1 MFSKKILS
9 IAILFCYVVSQVL
22 SYLGYIQRGSIYASG
37 ESKNTYS
44 NLVAVLV
51 DERVY
56 PKIENELKWYTT
68 EYIQKK
74 YDQSKALVLKINTQE
89 YSAPEITKLLEN
101 LYFEWEKEKSS
112 QLIGLVMIWE
122 IPFPVVKYSD
132 YVFPSIYPYVDFLDQ
147 KYLWNEWEWYF
158 TQAKQNGQ
166 AEIWHWVINFK
177 SDADTYKRFFQ
188 KLKNYD
194 ADPTKFADKKVRY
207 DDFVALQSNFLEE
220 NYQLYKNRLAFAE
233 DLMYNRYTNLLFG
246 FFQKNDSQKV
256 KEMVNDLGNALK
268 DLGDSGT
275 ISGSFSNGSE
285 AKTPTKMLKKKID
298 GHLQEYSSSLSVPL
312 QRAIADNIEA
322 SNRWTWGADTHQN
335 KIQLKDQLT
344 LWTNEM
350 NGIIRGINDKLENMV
365 DNKILTEKYEM
376 KSVIPFFYQREK
388 DHRKIVKFWGS
399 RSPIRIPYWVPE
411 YNDIFRFYYFWHD
424 AELLSSAQQ
433 SSIYRGTFRNLE
445 KVWNY
450 SDIINNSDNPAK
462 STLDQTNLGSKSFG
476 ASYDIFSS
484 QVEANRGYNMMN
496 TKAEYDLYSRE
507 KTYANFSE
515 SCTRMYFGL
524 PKWTRKFWV
533 PCQRYEWV
541 GEWTC
546 NPGSSNSRDWADC
559 ENFQQFWKRLW
570 WGATPLNVD
579 AEKMSQW
586 LYSFAHGYDYRSAWQ
601 SIFDIVWS
609 VNLKNK
615 ETSGY
620 SFEGFK
626 QYSSPTQISY
636 RSWVYKEPTRH
647 GIHYNDADYFNQGLN
662 DKQFKKEGSD
672 SFSLVKQKRSRSDE
686 KRTYKYRILSSEV
699 KHKATSADQIENIE
713 KLKYDDESREKF
725 YHDQIIEAL
734 NLNDFTA
741 PSEVNL
747 AMDKKIDEFSSSLTQ
762 LFSWIQIIQSLETE
776 KKQLILERTQK
787 LQERENLLNQ
797 ARTQLWSA
805 SNTLSV
811 SVNLLQER
819 LNALKNINDHIKNQ
833 YQLVY
838 KTPLDNFSLAG
849 ILYLGKNTLDWLWR
863 QDSGVSISYD
873 QSDIKNKYDA
883 ALSQFSSKENQINL
897 EKSKFEQVWNQISWS
912 LASAR
917 NSGWPLNNILSKIVN
932 LNFNLSWLE
941 NKIIEREVKILSAK
955 DNLWNKL
962 FRTELLKSWSQNSLE
977 NLLSGTSATELIG
990 SVLEEKGKLLSGFD
1004 FLLNEK
1010 TLALSSWWRIEL
1022 AKSAFLS
1029 HFSDRNQALFNR
1041 IQLANTLQEQI
1052 RNRTT
1057 PAAQKNALIEQY
1069 NLEMGRIYWDLVL
1082 WNNKHYVDEGK
1093 DITDTAHNKLK
1104 QLWNQVWSGESY
1116 SGSIQNL
1123 DKKNIYFLTSKELK
1137 CLENPFWWVSSYFL
1151 PIRQNGAWTGNQR
1164 LWIPNSA
1171 DPSRPL
1177 PYRIEDWLAKC
1188 YPKQYATFSNMDSQL
1203 THMQWV
1209 INSINAGQNPHQ
1221 ITGPYASNSIT
1232 GNIQTLATMSP
1243 LISQKDIAFNQKKE
1257 QLEWEKISLLNTLRR
1272 DSQHSS
1278 NTWALY
1284 QKTDYFVLV
1293 SELSFLS
1300 EELEQLLSKNYL
1312 AWVQSAL
1319 QIVRISELKKD
1330 IPLGMYKPWY
1340 ENIITQISKY
1350 EEKLHERIR
1359 YSKVILVKLKRL
1371 ENQIQSYKTTLKNWK
1386 DTDNFASSLWEKLWN
1401 ELLSKIWIMLD
1412 KIHTGSPDEEWH
1424 TTDVYNILQ
1433 CLGGIET
1440 QEICKQKYNTGAGS
1454 TEDLIDRVPRVDD
1467 LLEDIRKQKSEFEA
1481 LFRSQTDN
1489 PKIITKGMSD
1499 LTPDRPID
1507 SPRYT
1512 TFQGIWWNR
1521 INLIYPNI
1529 FKSEAYNHSGS
1540 VLQLKSPAEFKA
1552 SLEKYLKNKV
1562 NEYNTILTEEKNK
1575 ANANYLSKKG
1585 HYDQLRSV
1593 DFLATPLLDNN
1604 IRRYELFTYDEV
1616 LKSIGGEKMLN
1627 TLAELLYYQNVAIK
1641 SRAISDDITKDIS
1654 FSDLSFDINNK
1665 VGYVVDNYLSQH
1677 KDQILSSQWI
1687 YPQLALPTYASK
1699 GYEVWFINSNDS
1711 DTIDYEGSVKKTDEE
1726 PILDEIGTAS
1736 NKLSDVDS
1744 QQWDI
1749 YNDQKECWFDY
1760 NDTLLLYDIKEANSP
1775 WLRGFGCWLKEVVKK
1790 PAKLSISV
1798 SASLS
1803 SFSELWSRINPL
1815 EEMRNSFDDKNAHL
1829 EEKKQAVSVIDNPDK
1844 IANTVL
1850 EKMEI
1855 STTKKSFTL
1864 DGWEERLIIQAR
1876 DPKLLNK
1883 NFKVK
1888 FLTVGENCLKIENQ
1902 ESCKA
1907 PVEKEFK
1914 ASSSGYNVAI
1924 SLGEHKAWTFATTIE
1939 VCPTDN
1945 KEQCWHKTLTFSA
1958 RAGSID
1964 TFTINIPSKVWAGI
1978 YNLVSLKVVDRY
1990 KNQIS
1995 RSLYPYILT
2004 AEKWGF
2010 LVWSGLVKSI
2020 EVSDFANSTI
2030 IYRSLPQ
2037 DTGTETLSLRDSK
2050 TNKLVTQQS
2059 FQIIPAKLQVYY
2071 NDKPLSTPLKY
2082 QLTKDS
2088 LFIWSGANRKL
2099 NKNRVIGLRLG
2110 LYWSDNK
2117 LIELNTQA
2125 SLNIEKWGFKAYIM
2139 DEKERLKEVKTIIFE
2154 KGATNIY
2161 LIPTYKAWTETV
2173 SFVIPWLQP
2182 QSYQIEILP
2191 GEITKLKLNVEKKM
2205 AVIGEKING
2214 QISLSDAW
2222 WNVVTQ
2228 PTDILLT
2235 SSDNQKTVSNTLKVS
2250 NWKINISH
2258 TFKENETSTLLQAR
2272 VLWSKKT
2279 LQDQVRLSVQKKFL
2293 EQAVNS
2299 GLNVMYLNLF
2309 GTDWGNQRWYLSEKN
2324 AYSEKIIKNSDKTLA
2339 VTTQLV
2345 DLKKVKKASVLLK
2358 SNGQLENIDQ
2368 LAISAQ
2374 LHGNNLLLSVWWI
2387 GQIKIQDQIKN
2398 IKILSNGAKISE
2410 VINSTKTPS
2419 LIVSDIADGYVY
2431 TQGILYDSE
2440 KRQLWTL
2447 NKELSLHFTREK
2459 EGNYPIWEMVWNGNS
2474 VAKVIIPH
2482 LDYAKSTALS
2492 NDGKLEDSRWIF
2504 SETYQWGSTNRLAK
2518 GIFEVGNTLDTN
2530 YQGYDSI
2537 QNSNDFKKYI
2547 GFRADFKNVT
2557 LFAGGKSVWESTIP
2571 FGSEFLINIWDPLL
2585 KRIQKN
2591 TNIENTDYNWGIEKA
2606 IYSDTT
2612 NSIWK
2617 VLDIDYNR
2625 DGLKDILVIYQDWTI
2640 KLQKQYADKQ
2650 FQDMGILMMTT
2661 EQMEDVYVG
2670 DIDGNGYEDILIRNS
2685 KQQFRA
2691 YLNDEG
2697 IFDVDGRIAC
2707 LNTNVKNWEISENPS
2722 VLSGVHQVFVRDM
2735 DLDKK
2740 LDIVTYDRM
2749 WDIKVFYGNGGKNNH
2764 SYLSINEYSCDDNWR
2779 KRQQNS
2785 VKTIY
2790 NLWIEIAT
2798 HAVRDES
2805 LVRWWGLKIPSNEEV
2820 TTQAS
2825 EQATQNITDQIP
2837 GNVQAMLNGQQTVN
2851 PDAITNSITKTDMTS
2866 AVASTIGTYTKYLQ
2880 NPVKEQL
2887 TLNDGLPAKDQAFFS
2902 INTLD
2907 SKDKIDV
2914 TKEYRD
2920 INWGNLLD
2928 NDIVEVRVRIKA
2940 NASISSWAFL
2950 DKPYLPAKIKYTG
2963 QDSKNLKPES
2973 LVFEVNRANIHWP
2986 VWEYA
2991 YAISDIHL
2999 MTGEQ
3004 LVYRYQFQYDDQ
3016 TSPYSL
3022 KLEDVNI
3029 KDYEY
3034 NTITKS
3040 EPRDGYV
3047 KDLYPDIVL
3056 WVQNWCIKQK
3066 WVLFNQGR
3074 WNTRSYVQKSIN
3086 LQELVAEY
3094 EKDIRAK
3101 QKQAIDEQMKKLQ
3114 DQKNITE
3121 NGLSSAVN
3129 DPNQEKGK
3137 KSNPLQNFIK
3147 AIEIGAGIGQKIA
3160 DIWEAAWKSN
3170 DKIRKEIFKAAFS
3183 GDGSWESAGNQLME
3197 AFKEGKFESFW
3208 TDNVG
3213 WVIDGLVGAAL
3224 HTDINKLSDNINKS
3238 LDMLCQGVSF
3248 GAKGKKAC
3256 KGLPVPFNQAFLA
3269 PWNYHV
3275 MWCVPIPP
3283 LTRTLWRGLP
3293 VFHFPG
3299 TLRVPSPWGP
3309 IPIMFPW
3316 GQKGPWDEFL
3326 WAWWWAHPS
3335 LIRIYAAPT
3344 TTAQLGLAICGGPQK
3359 AALAMESPYADLGGN
3374 CVVTSFDLPCWSD
3387 GHNNEDDS
3395 GEKYD
3400 SWIWEYGNTPSC
3412 NDWKSWV
3419 SPLRNVGFN
3428 GISKNTEVKLPSSAV
3443 GSFKVFW
3450 SDIESRMA
3458 SDFDPSNFGNN
3469 SVSVGKNS
3477 IGIWFTRVDG
3487 VKDTKNKILN
3497 PNAKW
3502 IPAILMWFLE
3512 NQIEYIRNNLLR
3524 WNLTLYLPDVKM
3536 LSNQISSV
3544 FSAVSSQSEN
3554 TKRTD
3559 SKALDGVAP
3568 SMKKRLS
3575 RLSQQEDVSLNLMGG
3590 DNPFE
3595 KMQELFNSSDL
3606 VKISTKQISVKIPWI
3621 YSEDIESYISYLKT
3635 WLSTQ
3640 NSILKSWRDKV
3651 AATILTCPSEIDRLT
3666 KRTDKDGAELQQ
3678 KIEECK
3684 LANGANEKLIR
3695 IQVQLDQ
3702 LSSKIFQNI
3711 EILEQYKRLPFE
3723 IYEWLHVVDK
3733 YTMEISSVITNFFGY
3748 INHWME
3754 INATR
3759 FSQYIDAITT
3769 ILAVVKTYQVMLDF
3783 SANWTAKCWTCTH
3796 DAYDQYACKL
3806 SFLCWGL
3813 KVDPLPIPKMKLPNL
3828 IIDLSNIN
3836 LGMEITL
3843 PKFNFVPESIELPR
3857 IPNLPT
3863 PPSIGL
3869 KLDLD
3874 FELPDIPLLPEPP
3887 NLPELPSLLPQ
3898 INLELPI
3905 LPPAPKLPQLPE
3917 SISKIL
3923 NLANKIGQII
3933 CRVKSKNGLVA
3944 ESAVKAKIEQ
3954 MTQRTY
3960 EVPFVDK
3967 LDFTAK
3973 LWQAPL
3979 QGLDYQ
3985 VDALVNLEYSF
3996 DGFYSLLKSLT
4007 NGINDQTN
4015 MITSRAN
4022 TQTSQADDYLNEQA
4036 NTLDTAANA
4045 WNLNIKADLSPKIW
4059 FHSEQETPNEYQST
4073 KTQLKKELQR
4083 VIDHLSN
4090 EEEKHKIRSL
4100 IALTDTDTQVESSKQ
4115 NFKNIENQVSSV
4127 IKEHHTTTNQLANLV
4142 RNNYDTFLS
4151 KLDQHNE
4158 SQKIYQLTYT
4168 TPLLEKNTRAEAI
4181 LQNNESIMDTYVAT
4195 EAKQVDGYLEALQ
4208 KNSAI
4213 TLNMS
4218 AATHQ
4223 KAKLYLESIKD
4234 QVNQYYAIKTT
4245 DYAGK
4250 TSLIAKDG
4258 QKTEKALY
4266 AQVQSSIPEMSTQAS
4281 ADYSSYIKGILVKSK
4296 DNKNVVNVVHSKYN
4310 AEKYESYYQQD
4321 LNNDKVEDLI
4331 AWDEHNIYVKYANDA
4346 EQKAQSTSSTYYL
4359 LSPSLKNS
4367 LKKYEKAAGSEF
4379 KLYDTVAEVKNFVLK
4394 GQSFDEISF
4403 SWNNDQFTQN
4413 DGYLVRI
4420 TDRVDSL
4427 KEKFGQSQYK
4437 YALFLP
4443 KGASTTGYKVEID
4456 GKETSIEQLAKVWKL
4471 YALDWYN
4478 PSNETINFGLGD
4490 VPRNWLYLQVSSLKL
4505 KDKVYAQQSPWSNQV
4520 VGGRQVIWDAE
4531 PPVAEIQLVR
4541 SKKSEIAWYGNN
4553 LEGFVGTYY
4562 DLKID
4567 REDATKI
4574 EKLQI
4579 KEGDKILVSKSLW
4592 TTGDSISLENLFFTG
4607 LQTKLYTATAVDSQ
4621 GNEAIENISL
4631 EIKTPN
4637 ITIEN
4642 VERYSG
4648 YREGIKNPVII
4659 HSVLETDIDEWDVG
4673 FQRKR
4678 NQIQSDISAKLG
4690 GNQVKSFPVKT
4701 DQTHITGAFYDFGD
4715 LIGLYATK
4723 GNLFGKV
4730 NAQNG
4735 EITFEP
4741 WYQNKLQLEV
4751 VFEKWYP
4758 TIKVKENGIS
4768 IFDILLTAKELK
4780 SIQVLRW
4787 ELLSLKW
4794 AQYGKFDGG
4803 QVLVINKNPLLYI
4816 SKDGLVAGN
4825 TELHWNYSFD
4835 KAKETVIYTIKEN
4848 RFGSEIAKIEIK
4860 TLPL

>member
-22 SYLGYIQRGSIYASG
+22 SYLGYIQRGSVYASG

-132 YVFPSIYPYVDFLDQ
+132 YIFPSIYPYVDFLDQ

-220 NYQLYKNRLAFAE
+220 NYQLYKNRLTFAE
-233 DLMYNRYTNLLFG
+233 DLMYNRYTNLLFD

-256 KEMVNDLGNALK
+256 KQIVNDLGNALK
-268 DLGDSGT
+268 DLGDSSA
-275 ISGSFSNGSE
+275 ISSSFSNSSE
-285 AKTPTKMLKKKID
+285 AKTPTRMLKKKID

-365 DNKILTEKYEM
+365 DKKILTEKYEM
-376 KSVIPFFYQREK
+376 KSVIPTLYKKERE
-388 DHRKIVKFWGS
+388 HRILVKFWVWRLS
-399 RSPIRIPYWVPE
+399 FKLPFRVPE
-411 YNDIFRFYYFWHD
+411 HKDLFRFYYFWRD
-424 AELLSSAQQ
+424 SSLLTSAEQ

-450 SDIINNSDNPAK
+450 ATIINNPDNPAK
-462 STLDQTNLGSKSFG
+462 SNLDQTNLQSKSFWS
-476 ASYDIFSS
+476 SYDIFST
-484 QVEANRGYNMMN
+484 QVEANRGFNMMN
-496 TKAEYDLYSRE
+496 SKAEYELYSKE
-507 KTYANFSE
+507 KTHANFRSG
-515 SCTRMYFGL
+515 CVRRYFGL
-524 PKWTRKFWV
+524 PDWTGRFWI
-533 PCQRYEWV
+533 PCQKYERQWE
-541 GEWTC
+541 GTC
-546 NPGSSNSRDWADC
+546 KPQSNDSRDRANC
-559 ENFQQFWKRLW
+559 ESFQQFWNRVRGW
-570 WGATPLNVD
+570 ATPLNVD
-579 AEKMSQW
+579 SEKMTQW
-586 LYSFAHGYDYRSAWQ
+586 IYRFANGFDYKSAWQ
-601 SIFDIVWS
+601 NIFDIVGSAALTQKQTPAYTYEW
-609 VNLKNK
+609 LK
-615 ETSGY
+615 E
-620 SFEGFK
+620 
-626 QYSSPTQISY
+626 YSSPTQISY
-636 RSWVYKEPTRH
+636 REWNYREPTRH
-647 GIHYNDADYFNQGLN
+647 GISYNQVNYFNQDLS
-662 DKQFKKEGSD
+662 DKYFNKIWSN
-672 SFSLVKQKRSRSDE
+672 SFSLLKPKRYRTDE
-686 KRTYKYRILSSEV
+686 ERFYQYRTISSEI
-699 KHKATSADQIENIE
+699 KHKATTSDQIETI
-713 KLKYDDESREKF
+713 KKPKYNDESREKF
-725 YHDQIIEAL
+725 YQEQILQAL
-734 NLNDFTA
+734 NTKDFET
-741 PSEVNL
+741 PSQVSRV
-747 AMDKKIDEFSSSLTQ
+747 MWGRIDNISSHLTT
-762 LFSWIQIIQSLETE
+762 LFSGLQSIYTQENERKNVITE
-776 KKQLILERTQK
+776 REQK
-787 LQERENLLNQ
+787 LQERINLLEQ
-797 ARTQLWSA
+797 AKNHLRDRWS
-805 SNTLSV
+805 SV
-811 SVNLLQER
+811 TVNVELLQNR
-819 LNALKNINDHIKNQ
+819 FNALKAVSDKIWEL
-833 YQLVY
+833 YTLVY
-838 KTPLDNFSLAG
+838 KAPLDNSSLAG
-849 ILYLGKNTLDWLWR
+849 IVASGKRMLDWMRNQSLGVNISY
-863 QDSGVSISYD
+863 QDSG
-873 QSDIKNKYDA
+873 IKTGFNNM
-883 ALSQFSSKENQINL
+883 LSQYLTGEIDLRAQEQSFIASGNPISRALTAAANSAGPIWAILNRIIDINNSLSGLENRIMNTEKNIETERNRVWNQLFSTSILDNNVTGSLTDFFTGENQISIL
-897 EKSKFEQVWNQISWS
+897 EAIREQKN
-912 LASAR
+912 
-917 NSGWPLNNILSKIVN
+917 
-932 LNFNLSWLE
+932 
-941 NKIIEREVKILSAK
+941 
-955 DNLWNKL
+955 
-962 FRTELLKSWSQNSLE
+962 
-977 NLLSGTSATELIG
+977 NLLSGFNFLVRERDNWLNTWG
-990 SVLEEKGKLLSGFD
+990 SVWDEAII
-1004 FLLNEK
+1004 LNQKYNTKNLNITERI
-1010 TLALSSWWRIEL
+1010 TLA
-1022 AKSAFLS
+1022 KT
-1029 HFSDRNQALFNR
+1029 
-1041 IQLANTLQEQI
+1041 IQDQITENTDWTTQNNAQI
-1052 RNRTT
+1052 Q
-1057 PAAQKNALIEQY
+1057 QKNAEIENLYTNTLISQNKNYVNEWKTIATKG
-1069 NLEMGRIYWDLVL
+1069 NTTLKDLRGDVFSIG
-1082 WNNKHYVDEGK
+1082 W
-1093 DITDTAHNKLK
+1093 T
-1104 QLWNQVWSGESY
+1104 WY
-1116 SGSIQNL
+1116 SFWWTLQDSN
-1123 DKKNIYFLTSKELK
+1123 KKNNYFLTNKKIK
-1137 CLENPFWWVSSYFL
+1137 CLENPFSGSFTL
-1151 PIRQNGAWTGNQR
+1151 PIRLTWHWHWKIWTGNDITR
-1164 LWIPNSA
+1164 LPTSDRQNPAPNRS
-1171 DPSRPL
+1171 
-1177 PYRIEDWLAKC
+1177 EDWNAEC
-1188 YPKQYATFSNMDSQL
+1188 FWKQYPSFQSLDNEFSNIQQ
-1203 THMQWV
+1203 T
-1209 INSINAGQNPHQ
+1209 INSIRNRQRILLSSWAYSQ
-1221 ITGPYASNSIT
+1221 NSIT
-1232 GNIQTLATMSP
+1232 GNIKILREMTSS
-1243 LISQKDIAFNQKKE
+1243 IRQKENDYNLGKE
-1257 QLEWEKISLLNTLRR
+1257 NLERKRVNLFNTLRR
-1272 DSQHSS
+1272 NPQNLSQTS
-1278 NTWALY
+1278 TLY
-1284 QKTDYFVLV
+1284 QKTDHFVLL
-1293 SELSFLS
+1293 SELDLLS
-1300 EELEQLLSKNYL
+1300 EEIEVFLARQYLSPLKE
-1312 AWVQSAL
+1312 AL
-1319 QIVRISELKKD
+1319 QLVRISELNKD
-1330 IPLGMYKPWY
+1330 IPLSMYKPRY
-1340 ENIITQISKY
+1340 DEIINKLSNYRGELSNRINLSK
-1350 EEKLHERIR
+1350 EAIRKLM
-1359 YSKVILVKLKRL
+1359 RL
-1371 ENQIQSYKTTLKNWK
+1371 ETQLQWYKTLLENWK
-1386 DTDNFASSLWEKLWN
+1386 NSDNFSGNLWASLGN
-1401 ELLSKIWIMLD
+1401 EMLAKVNIMIE
-1412 KIHTGSPDEEWH
+1412 KIHRISTDSEW
-1424 TTDVYNILQ
+1424 NRIEAFRGLQ
-1433 CLGGIET
+1433 CLGGLTWDANCGEGNYKIDSLL
-1440 QEICKQKYNTGAGS
+1440 QELDEQRGEFQK
-1454 TEDLIDRVPRVDD
+1454 IF
-1467 LLEDIRKQKSEFEA
+1467 KSESE
-1481 LFRSQTDN
+1481 N
-1489 PKIITKGMSD
+1489 PEITIKGMSD

-1529 FKSEAYNHSGS
+1529 FKSEAYNQSWTF
-1540 VLQLKSPAEFKA
+1540 LQLKSPAEFKA

-1593 DFLATPLLDNN
+1593 DFLATPFLDSN

-1641 SRAISDDITKDIS
+1641 SRAISDDITKDIN

-1665 VGYVVDNYLSQH
+1665 VEYVVDNYLSQH

-1711 DTIDYEGSVKKTDEE
+1711 DTIDYEGSVKESDEE
-1726 PILDEIGTAS
+1726 PILDEIATAS
-1736 NKLSDVDS
+1736 NKLSEVDS
-1744 QQWDI
+1744 KQWNLD
-1749 YNDQKECWFDY
+1749 DEQKECWFDY

-1775 WLRGFGCWLKEVVKK
+1775 WIRGLGCWFKEVKKK
-1790 PAKLSISV
+1790 PWKISLTLPHWV
-1798 SASLS
+1798 GSLNAIK
-1803 SFSELWSRINPL
+1803 EAINPFPDIKD
-1815 EEMRNSFDDKNAHL
+1815 SFDDKNTHL
-1829 EEKKQAVSVIDNPDK
+1829 EEKKQAISVIDNPDK

-1883 NFKVK
+1883 DFKVK

-1978 YNLVSLKVVDRY
+1978 YSMVPLNVVDRY

-2030 IYRSLPQ
+2030 IYRSSPQ

-2059 FQIIPAKLQVYY
+2059 FQIIPAKLQVHY
-2071 NDKPLSTPLKY
+2071 NDRPLSTPLKY
-2082 QLTKDS
+2082 QLTKNS
-2088 LFIWSGANRKL
+2088 LFIWSGAERKL
-2099 NKNRVIGLRLG
+2099 DKNKVITLKLG

-2117 LIELNTQA
+2117 LIELDTQA
-2125 SLNIEKWGFKAYIM
+2125 SLNIEKWGFKAYM
-2139 DEKERLKEVKTIIFE
+2139 LDKKAGLKEVKTIIFE
-2154 KGATNIY
+2154 KGAAKVF

-2205 AVIGEKING
+2205 AVVGEKING

-2222 WNVVTQ
+2222 WNAVTQ
-2228 PTDILLT
+2228 PTDVLLT

-2272 VLWSKKT
+2272 VLWSKKA

-2309 GTDWGNQRWYLSEKN
+2309 GTDRGNQRWYLSEKN

-2374 LHGNNLLLSVWWI
+2374 LHGNNLLLLVWWI

-2398 IKILSNGAKISE
+2398 IKILNNGAKISE
-2410 VINSTKTPS
+2410 VINTAKTPS
-2419 LIVSDIADGYVY
+2419 LIVSDVADGYVY

-2440 KRQLWTL
+2440 KRPLWTL
-2447 NKELSLHFTREK
+2447 NKELSLHLTREK
-2459 EGNYPIWEMVWNGNS
+2459 EANYPVWDMVWNGNS
-2474 VAKVIIPH
+2474 VAKVVIPH
-2482 LDYAKSTALS
+2482 LDYAKSTPLS

-2537 QNSNDFKKYI
+2537 QNSNDFRKYI

-2591 TNIENTDYNWGIEKA
+2591 TNLENTDYNWGIEKT

-2650 FQDMGILMMTT
+2650 FQDMGMLMMTT

-2707 LNTNVKNWEISENPS
+2707 LNTNVKNWEISEYPS
-2722 VLSGVHQVFVRDM
+2722 VLSEVHQVFVRDM

-2749 WDIKVFYGNGGKNNH
+2749 WDIKVFYGNGDKNNH
-2764 SYLSINEYSCDDNWR
+2764 SYLSTNEYSCDDNWR

-2785 VKTIY
+2785 VKTIH

-2805 LVRWWGLKIPSNEEV
+2805 LVRWWGLKIPSNEEL

-2825 EQATQNITDQIP
+2825 EGATQNITDQIP

-2887 TLNDGLPAKDQAFFS
+2887 VLNDWLPAKDQAFFT

-2907 SKDKIDV
+2907 SKDKVDV

-2950 DKPYLPAKIKYTG
+2950 DKPYLPAKIKYNG

-2973 LVFEVNRANIHWP
+2973 LVFDVNRANVHWP

-3016 TSPYSL
+3016 ISPYSL

-3034 NTITKS
+3034 NTIKKS
-3040 EPRDGYV
+3040 EPRDGYI
-3047 KDLYPDIVL
+3047 KDQYPDIVL

-3094 EKDIRAK
+3094 EKDVREK
-3101 QKQAIDEQMKKLQ
+3101 QKQAIDKQMKKLQ
-3114 DQKNITE
+3114 DQKSITE
-3121 NGLSSAVN
+3121 NGLSSALN

-3137 KSNPLQNFIK
+3137 KSNPLQDLIAILKAWEEIQEKAPTVWKKLWDTNETVRQEAFKFI
-3147 AIEIGAGIGQKIA
+3147 
-3160 DIWEAAWKSN
+3160 
-3170 DKIRKEIFKAAFS
+3170 FS
-3183 GDGSWESAGNQLME
+3183 GDGSWQSAGAYFMDALRDW
-3197 AFKEGKFESFW
+3197 KFESFG
-3208 TDNVG
+3208 TDNVW
-3213 WVIDGLVGAAL
+3213 WVIDGLVGAVL
-3224 HTDINKLSDNINKS
+3224 HTDIDKLSKDINKW

-3269 PWNYHV
+3269 PWDYHV

-3299 TLRVPSPWGP
+3299 TLPTPVWN
-3309 IPIMFPW
+3309 IPFPR

-3326 WAWWWAHPS
+3326 WVWWWIYPS

-3344 TTAQLGLAICGGPQK
+3344 TTAQLGLAICGGKQEF
-3359 AALAMESPYADLGGN
+3359 ALAMKSPYADLGGN
-3374 CVVTSFDLPCWSD
+3374 CVVTSFELPCWSD

-3395 GEKYD
+3395 SEKYD
-3400 SWIWEYGNTPSC
+3400 NWFEDYGNTPSC
-3412 NDWKSWV
+3412 NDSKSWE

-3428 GISKNTEVKLPSSAV
+3428 GISKNTEVKLPSNAA

-3450 SDIESRMA
+3450 SDIEMRMA
-3458 SDFDPSNFGNN
+3458 SDFEPSNFGNN
-3469 SVSVGKNS
+3469 NVSVGKNT
-3477 IGIWFTRVDG
+3477 IGFWFTRVDG
-3487 VKDTKNKILN
+3487 VTDTKNKILN
-3497 PNAKW
+3497 PNVKW

-3536 LSNQISSV
+3536 LSNQISSI
-3544 FSAVSSQSEN
+3544 FSSTESRFPGNNLKQDNKKQDISDKN
-3554 TKRTD
+3554 LD
-3559 SKALDGVAP
+3559 ALP
-3568 SMKKRLS
+3568 SNIKERLWSNKEAAS
-3575 RLSQQEDVSLNLMGG
+3575 RNLM
-3590 DNPFE
+3590 DWVNPFE
-3595 KMQELFNSSDL
+3595 KMAQLFNSSDL
-3606 VKISTKQISVKIPWI
+3606 VKISTKNISVKIPWI

-3640 NSILKSWRDKV
+3640 NSILKSWKDKV
-3651 AATILTCPSEIDRLT
+3651 AATILTCPSEIDNLF
-3666 KRTDKDGAELQQ
+3666 KKKGKDDPELKE

-3684 LANGANEKLIR
+3684 LANGANEKLMR

-3733 YTMEISSVITNFFGY
+3733 YTMEISSAITNFFGY
-3748 INHWME
+3748 INYWME
-3754 INATR
+3754 INANR
-3759 FSQYIDAITT
+3759 FSQYVDAVTT
-3769 ILAVVKTYQVMLDF
+3769 ILAIVKTYQVMLDF

-3917 SISKIL
+3917 RISKIL

-3944 ESAVKAKIEQ
+3944 ESSVKAKIEQ

-3996 DGFYSLLKSLT
+3996 DGFYSLLKSIT
-4007 NGINDQTN
+4007 DGINNQTN
-4015 MITSRAN
+4015 MIASYGN
-4022 TQTSQADDYLNEQA
+4022 NQMTQVMDYLDKQA
-4036 NTLDTAANA
+4036 ETADEFVKQ
-4045 WNLNIKADLSPKIW
+4045 WNVNIKANLSPKIW
-4059 FHSEQETPNEYQST
+4059 FHWVQETPNEYQST

-4083 VIDHLSN
+4083 VIDHLNN

-4127 IKEHHTTTNQLANLV
+4127 IKEHHTTTNHLANLV
-4142 RNNYDTFLS
+4142 RNDYDTFLS

-4195 EAKQVDGYLEALQ
+4195 EAKQVDGYLEALE
-4208 KNSAI
+4208 KNSAS

-4223 KAKLYLESIKD
+4223 KAKLYLEAIKD

-4250 TSLIAKDG
+4250 TSLVAKDG

-4346 EQKAQSTSSTYYL
+4346 EQKAQNTSSTYYL

-4367 LKKYEKAAGSEF
+4367 SKKYEKAAGSEF

-4403 SWNNDQFTQN
+4403 SWNNDQFTEN

-4443 KGASTTGYKVEID
+4443 KGASATGYKVEID

-4490 VPRNWLYLQVSSLKL
+4490 IPRNWLYLQVSSLKL

-4592 TTGDSISLENLFFTG
+4592 TTGGSISLENLFFTG
-4607 LQTKLYTATAVDSQ
+4607 LQTRLYTATAVDSQ

-4648 YREGIKNPVII
+4648 YREGIKDPVII

-4690 GNQVKSFPVKT
+4690 GNQVKSFPVET

-4715 LIGLYATK
+4715 LIGLYGTK

-4794 AQYGKFDGG
+4794 AQYGTFDGG

-4825 TELHWNYSFD
+4825 TELYWNYSFD

-4848 RFGSEIAKIEIK
+4848 RFGSEIAKVEIK

>member
-22 SYLGYIQRGSIYASG
+22 SYLGYIQRGSVYASG

-177 SDADTYKRFFQ
+177 SDADAYKRFFQ

-194 ADPTKFADKKVRY
+194 ADPSKFADKKVRY

-233 DLMYNRYTNLLFG
+233 DLMYNRYTNLLFD

-256 KEMVNDLGNALK
+256 KQIVNDLGNALK
-268 DLGDSGT
+268 DLGDSSA
-275 ISGSFSNGSE
+275 ISSSFSNSSE
-285 AKTPTKMLKKKID
+285 AKTPTRMLKKKID

-365 DNKILTEKYEM
+365 DKKILTEKYEM
-376 KSVIPFFYQREK
+376 KSVIPTLYKKERE
-388 DHRKIVKFWGS
+388 HRILVKFWVWRLS
-399 RSPIRIPYWVPE
+399 FKLPFRVPE
-411 YNDIFRFYYFWHD
+411 HKDLFRFYYFWRD
-424 AELLSSAQQ
+424 SSLLTSAEQ

-450 SDIINNSDNPAK
+450 ATIINNPDNPAK
-462 STLDQTNLGSKSFG
+462 SNLDQTNLQSKSFWS
-476 ASYDIFSS
+476 SYDIFST
-484 QVEANRGYNMMN
+484 QVEANRGFNMMN
-496 TKAEYDLYSRE
+496 SKAEYELYSKE
-507 KTYANFSE
+507 KTHANFRSG
-515 SCTRMYFGL
+515 CVRRYFGL
-524 PKWTRKFWV
+524 PDWTGRFWI
-533 PCQRYEWV
+533 PCQKYERQWE
-541 GEWTC
+541 GTC
-546 NPGSSNSRDWADC
+546 KPQSNDSRDRANC
-559 ENFQQFWKRLW
+559 ESFQQFWNRVRGW
-570 WGATPLNVD
+570 ATPLNVD
-579 AEKMSQW
+579 SEKMTQW
-586 LYSFAHGYDYRSAWQ
+586 IYWFANGFDYKSAWQ
-601 SIFDIVWS
+601 NIFDIVGSAALTQKQTPAYTYEW
-609 VNLKNK
+609 LK
-615 ETSGY
+615 E
-620 SFEGFK
+620 
-626 QYSSPTQISY
+626 YSSPTQISY
-636 RSWVYKEPTRH
+636 REWNYREPTRH
-647 GIHYNDADYFNQGLN
+647 GISYNQVNYFNQDLS
-662 DKQFKKEGSD
+662 DKYFNKIWSN
-672 SFSLVKQKRSRSDE
+672 SFSLLKPKRYRTDE
-686 KRTYKYRILSSEV
+686 ERFYQYRTISSEI
-699 KHKATSADQIENIE
+699 KHKATTSDQIETI
-713 KLKYDDESREKF
+713 KKPKYNDESRGKF
-725 YHDQIIEAL
+725 YQEQILQAL
-734 NLNDFTA
+734 NTKDFET
-741 PSEVNL
+741 PSQVSRV
-747 AMDKKIDEFSSSLTQ
+747 MWGRIDNVSSHLTT
-762 LFSWIQIIQSLETE
+762 LFSGLQSIYTQENERKNVITE
-776 KKQLILERTQK
+776 REQK
-787 LQERENLLNQ
+787 LQERINLLEQ
-797 ARTQLWSA
+797 AKNHLRDRWS
-805 SNTLSV
+805 SV
-811 SVNLLQER
+811 TVNVELLQNR
-819 LNALKNINDHIKNQ
+819 FNALKAVSDKIWEL
-833 YQLVY
+833 YTLVY
-838 KTPLDNFSLAG
+838 KAPLDNSSLAG
-849 ILYLGKNTLDWLWR
+849 IVASGKRMLDWMRNQSLGVNISY
-863 QDSGVSISYD
+863 QDSG
-873 QSDIKNKYDA
+873 IKTGFNNM
-883 ALSQFSSKENQINL
+883 LSQYLTGEIDLRAQEQSFIASGNPISRALTAAANSAGPIWAILNRIIDINNSLSGLENRIMNTEKNIETERNRVWNQLFSTSILDNNVTGSLTDFFTGENQISIL
-897 EKSKFEQVWNQISWS
+897 EAIREQKN
-912 LASAR
+912 
-917 NSGWPLNNILSKIVN
+917 
-932 LNFNLSWLE
+932 
-941 NKIIEREVKILSAK
+941 
-955 DNLWNKL
+955 
-962 FRTELLKSWSQNSLE
+962 
-977 NLLSGTSATELIG
+977 NLLSGFNFLVRERDNWLNTWG
-990 SVLEEKGKLLSGFD
+990 SVWDEAII
-1004 FLLNEK
+1004 LNQKYNTKNLNITERI
-1010 TLALSSWWRIEL
+1010 TLA
-1022 AKSAFLS
+1022 KT
-1029 HFSDRNQALFNR
+1029 
-1041 IQLANTLQEQI
+1041 IQDQITENTDWTTQNNAQI
-1052 RNRTT
+1052 Q
-1057 PAAQKNALIEQY
+1057 QKNAEIENLYTNTLISQNKNYVNEWKTIATKG
-1069 NLEMGRIYWDLVL
+1069 NTTLKDLRGDVFSIG
-1082 WNNKHYVDEGK
+1082 W
-1093 DITDTAHNKLK
+1093 T
-1104 QLWNQVWSGESY
+1104 WY
-1116 SGSIQNL
+1116 SFWWTLQDSN
-1123 DKKNIYFLTSKELK
+1123 KKNNYFLTNKKIK
-1137 CLENPFWWVSSYFL
+1137 CLENPFSGSFTL
-1151 PIRQNGAWTGNQR
+1151 PIRLTWHWHWKIWTGNDITR
-1164 LWIPNSA
+1164 LPTSDRQNPAPNRS
-1171 DPSRPL
+1171 
-1177 PYRIEDWLAKC
+1177 EDWNAEC
-1188 YPKQYATFSNMDSQL
+1188 FWKQYPSFQSLDNEFSNIQQ
-1203 THMQWV
+1203 T
-1209 INSINAGQNPHQ
+1209 INSIRNRQRILLSSWAYSQ
-1221 ITGPYASNSIT
+1221 NSIT
-1232 GNIQTLATMSP
+1232 GNIKILREMTSS
-1243 LISQKDIAFNQKKE
+1243 IRQKENDYNLGKE
-1257 QLEWEKISLLNTLRR
+1257 NLERKRVNLFNTLRR
-1272 DSQHSS
+1272 NPQNLSQTS
-1278 NTWALY
+1278 TLY
-1284 QKTDYFVLV
+1284 QKTDHFVLL
-1293 SELSFLS
+1293 SELDLLS
-1300 EELEQLLSKNYL
+1300 EEIEVFLARQYLSPLKE
-1312 AWVQSAL
+1312 AL
-1319 QIVRISELKKD
+1319 QLVRISELNKD
-1330 IPLGMYKPWY
+1330 IPLSMYKPRY
-1340 ENIITQISKY
+1340 DEIINKLSNYRGELSNRINLSK
-1350 EEKLHERIR
+1350 EVIRKLM
-1359 YSKVILVKLKRL
+1359 RL
-1371 ENQIQSYKTTLKNWK
+1371 ETQLQWYKTLLENWK
-1386 DTDNFASSLWEKLWN
+1386 NSSNFSENLWASLGN
-1401 ELLSKIWIMLD
+1401 EMLAKVNIMIE
-1412 KIHTGSPDEEWH
+1412 KIHRVSTDSEW
-1424 TTDVYNILQ
+1424 NRIEAFRGLQ
-1433 CLGGIET
+1433 CLGGLTWDANCGEGNYKIDSLL
-1440 QEICKQKYNTGAGS
+1440 QELDEQRSEFQK
-1454 TEDLIDRVPRVDD
+1454 IF
-1467 LLEDIRKQKSEFEA
+1467 KSENE
-1481 LFRSQTDN
+1481 N
-1489 PKIITKGMSD
+1489 PEITIKGMSD

-1529 FKSEAYNHSGS
+1529 FKSEAYNQSWTF
-1540 VLQLKSPAEFKA
+1540 LQLKSPAEFKA

-1593 DFLATPLLDNN
+1593 DFLATPFLDSN

-1627 TLAELLYYQNVAIK
+1627 TLAELLYYQNIAIK
-1641 SRAISDDITKDIS
+1641 SRAISDDITKDIN

-1665 VGYVVDNYLSQH
+1665 VEYVVDNYLSQH

-1711 DTIDYEGSVKKTDEE
+1711 DTIDYEGSVKESDEE
-1726 PILDEIGTAS
+1726 PILDEIATAS
-1736 NKLSDVDS
+1736 NKLSEVDS
-1744 QQWDI
+1744 KQWNLD
-1749 YNDQKECWFDY
+1749 DEQKECWFDY

-1775 WLRGFGCWLKEVVKK
+1775 WIRGLGCWFKEVKKK
-1790 PAKLSISV
+1790 PWKISLTLPHWV
-1798 SASLS
+1798 GSLNAIK
-1803 SFSELWSRINPL
+1803 EAINPFPDIKD
-1815 EEMRNSFDDKNAHL
+1815 SFDDKNTHL
-1829 EEKKQAVSVIDNPDK
+1829 EEKKQAISVIDNPDK

-1883 NFKVK
+1883 DFKVK

-1978 YNLVSLKVVDRY
+1978 YSMVPLNVVDRY

-2030 IYRSLPQ
+2030 IYRSSPQ

-2059 FQIIPAKLQVYY
+2059 FQIIPAKLQVHY
-2071 NDKPLSTPLKY
+2071 NDRPLSTPLKY
-2082 QLTKDS
+2082 QLTKNS
-2088 LFIWSGANRKL
+2088 LFIWSGAERKL
-2099 NKNRVIGLRLG
+2099 DKNKVITLKLG

-2117 LIELNTQA
+2117 LIELDTQA
-2125 SLNIEKWGFKAYIM
+2125 SLNIEKWGFKAYM
-2139 DEKERLKEVKTIIFE
+2139 LDKKAGLKEVKTIIFE
-2154 KGATNIY
+2154 KGAAKVF

-2205 AVIGEKING
+2205 AVVGEKING

-2222 WNVVTQ
+2222 WNAVTQ
-2228 PTDILLT
+2228 PTDVLLT

-2272 VLWSKKT
+2272 VLWSKKA

-2309 GTDWGNQRWYLSEKN
+2309 GTDRGNQRWYLSEKN

-2374 LHGNNLLLSVWWI
+2374 LHGNNLLLLVWWI

-2398 IKILSNGAKISE
+2398 IKILNNGAKISE
-2410 VINSTKTPS
+2410 VINTAKTPS
-2419 LIVSDIADGYVY
+2419 LIVSDVADGYVY

-2440 KRQLWTL
+2440 KRPLWTL
-2447 NKELSLHFTREK
+2447 NKELSLHLTREK
-2459 EGNYPIWEMVWNGNS
+2459 EANYPVWDMVWNGNS
-2474 VAKVIIPH
+2474 VAKVVIPH
-2482 LDYAKSTALS
+2482 LDYAKSTPLS

-2537 QNSNDFKKYI
+2537 QNSNDFRKYI

-2591 TNIENTDYNWGIEKA
+2591 TNLENTDYNWGIEKT

-2650 FQDMGILMMTT
+2650 FQDMGMLMMTT

-2707 LNTNVKNWEISENPS
+2707 LNTNVKNWEISEYPS
-2722 VLSGVHQVFVRDM
+2722 VLSEVHQVFVRDM

-2749 WDIKVFYGNGGKNNH
+2749 WDIKVFYGNGDKNNH
-2764 SYLSINEYSCDDNWR
+2764 SYLSTNEYSCDDNWR

-2785 VKTIY
+2785 VKTIH

-2805 LVRWWGLKIPSNEEV
+2805 LVRWWGLKIPSNEEL

-2825 EQATQNITDQIP
+2825 EGATQNITDQIP

-2887 TLNDGLPAKDQAFFS
+2887 VLNDWLPAKDQAFFT

-2907 SKDKIDV
+2907 SKDKVDV

-2950 DKPYLPAKIKYTG
+2950 DKPYLPAKIKYNG

-2973 LVFEVNRANIHWP
+2973 LVFDVNRANVHWP

-3016 TSPYSL
+3016 ISPYSL

-3034 NTITKS
+3034 NTIKKS
-3040 EPRDGYV
+3040 EPRDGYI
-3047 KDLYPDIVL
+3047 KDQYPDIVL

-3094 EKDIRAK
+3094 EKDVREK
-3101 QKQAIDEQMKKLQ
+3101 QKQAIDKQMKKLQ
-3114 DQKNITE
+3114 DQKSITE
-3121 NGLSSAVN
+3121 NGLSSALN

-3137 KSNPLQNFIK
+3137 KSNPLQDLIAILKAWEEIQEKAPTVWKKLWDTNETVRQEAFKFI
-3147 AIEIGAGIGQKIA
+3147 
-3160 DIWEAAWKSN
+3160 
-3170 DKIRKEIFKAAFS
+3170 FS
-3183 GDGSWESAGNQLME
+3183 GDGSWQSAGAYFMDALRDW
-3197 AFKEGKFESFW
+3197 KFESFG
-3208 TDNVG
+3208 TDNVW
-3213 WVIDGLVGAAL
+3213 WVIDGLVGAVL
-3224 HTDINKLSDNINKS
+3224 HTDIDKLSKDINKW

-3269 PWNYHV
+3269 PWDYHV

-3299 TLRVPSPWGP
+3299 TLPTPVWN
-3309 IPIMFPW
+3309 IPFPR

-3326 WAWWWAHPS
+3326 WVWWWIYPS

-3344 TTAQLGLAICGGPQK
+3344 TTAQLGLAICGGKQEF
-3359 AALAMESPYADLGGN
+3359 ALAMKSPYADLGGN
-3374 CVVTSFDLPCWSD
+3374 CVVTSFELPCWSD

-3395 GEKYD
+3395 SEKYD
-3400 SWIWEYGNTPSC
+3400 NWFEDYGNTPSC
-3412 NDWKSWV
+3412 NDSKSWE

-3428 GISKNTEVKLPSSAV
+3428 GISKNTEVKLPSNAA

-3450 SDIESRMA
+3450 SDIEMRMA
-3458 SDFDPSNFGNN
+3458 SDFEPSNFGNN
-3469 SVSVGKNS
+3469 NVSVGKNT
-3477 IGIWFTRVDG
+3477 IGFWFTRVDG
-3487 VKDTKNKILN
+3487 VTDTKNKILN
-3497 PNAKW
+3497 PNVKW

-3536 LSNQISSV
+3536 LSNQISSI
-3544 FSAVSSQSEN
+3544 FSSTESRFPGNNLKQDNKKQDISDKN
-3554 TKRTD
+3554 LD
-3559 SKALDGVAP
+3559 ALP
-3568 SMKKRLS
+3568 SNIKERLWSNKEAAS
-3575 RLSQQEDVSLNLMGG
+3575 RNLM
-3590 DNPFE
+3590 DWVNPFE
-3595 KMQELFNSSDL
+3595 KMAQLFNSSDL
-3606 VKISTKQISVKIPWI
+3606 VKISTKNISVKIPWI

-3640 NSILKSWRDKV
+3640 NSILKSWKDKV
-3651 AATILTCPSEIDRLT
+3651 AATILTCPSEIDNLF
-3666 KRTDKDGAELQQ
+3666 KKKGKDDPELKE

-3684 LANGANEKLIR
+3684 LANGANEKLMR

-3733 YTMEISSVITNFFGY
+3733 YTMEISSAITNFFGY
-3748 INHWME
+3748 INYWME
-3754 INATR
+3754 INANR
-3759 FSQYIDAITT
+3759 FSQYVDAVTT
-3769 ILAVVKTYQVMLDF
+3769 ILAIVKTYQVMLDF

-3917 SISKIL
+3917 RISKIL

-3944 ESAVKAKIEQ
+3944 ESSVKAKIEQ

-3996 DGFYSLLKSLT
+3996 DGFYSLLKSIT
-4007 NGINDQTN
+4007 DGINNQTN
-4015 MITSRAN
+4015 MIASYGN
-4022 TQTSQADDYLNEQA
+4022 NQMTQVMDYLDKQA
-4036 NTLDTAANA
+4036 ETADEFVKQ
-4045 WNLNIKADLSPKIW
+4045 WNVNIKANLSPKIW
-4059 FHSEQETPNEYQST
+4059 FHWVQETPNEYQST

-4083 VIDHLSN
+4083 VIDHLNN

-4127 IKEHHTTTNQLANLV
+4127 IKEHHTTTNHLANLV
-4142 RNNYDTFLS
+4142 RNDYDTFLS

-4195 EAKQVDGYLEALQ
+4195 EAKQVDGYLEALE
-4208 KNSAI
+4208 KNSAS

-4223 KAKLYLESIKD
+4223 KAKLYLEAIKD

-4250 TSLIAKDG
+4250 TSLVAKDG

-4346 EQKAQSTSSTYYL
+4346 EQKAQNTSSTYYL

-4367 LKKYEKAAGSEF
+4367 SKKYEKAAGSEF

-4427 KEKFGQSQYK
+4427 KEKFSQSQYK

-4443 KGASTTGYKVEID
+4443 KGASATGYKVEID

-4490 VPRNWLYLQVSSLKL
+4490 IPRNWLYLQVSSLKL

-4592 TTGDSISLENLFFTG
+4592 TTGGSISLENLFFTG
-4607 LQTKLYTATAVDSQ
+4607 LQTRLYTATAVDSQ

-4648 YREGIKNPVII
+4648 YREGIKDPVII

-4690 GNQVKSFPVKT
+4690 GNQVKSFPVET

-4715 LIGLYATK
+4715 LIGLYGTK

-4794 AQYGKFDGG
+4794 AQYGTFDGG

-4825 TELHWNYSFD
+4825 TELYWNYSFD

-4848 RFGSEIAKIEIK
+4848 RFGSEIAKVEIK

>member
-22 SYLGYIQRGSIYASG
+22 SYLGYIQRGSVYASG

-56 PKIENELKWYTT
+56 PEIENELKWYTT

-101 LYFEWEKEKSS
+101 LYVEWEKEKSS

-132 YVFPSIYPYVDFLDQ
+132 YIFPSIYPYVDFLDQ
-147 KYLWNEWEWYF
+147 KYLWSEWEWYF

-177 SDADTYKRFFQ
+177 SDADAYKRFFQ

-194 ADPTKFADKKVRY
+194 ADPSKFADKKVRY

-233 DLMYNRYTNLLFG
+233 DLMYNRYTNLLFD

-268 DLGDSGT
+268 DLGDSST

-376 KSVIPFFYQREK
+376 KSVIPTLYKREQYEK
-388 DHRKIVKFWGS
+388 KYIWPRLFRIGY
-399 RSPIRIPYWVPE
+399 RIPKFI
-411 YNDIFRFYYFWHD
+411 DTFRFYYFGQD
-424 AELLSSAQQ
+424 ASSLISSEQ
-433 SSIYRGTFRNLE
+433 SSIYRGTFRNLK

-450 SDIINNSDNPAK
+450 SEVFNDSDNPVK
-462 STLDQTNLGSKSFG
+462 SNLDQTNLQSKSFWS
-476 ASYDIFSS
+476 SYDIFST
-484 QVEANRGYNMMN
+484 QTEANRGFNMMN
-496 TKAEYDLYSRE
+496 TKAEYELYSKE
-507 KTYANFSE
+507 KTHAS
-515 SCTRMYFGL
+515 
-524 PKWTRKFWV
+524 FWEECV
-533 PCQRYEWV
+533 RRWFWLRRRFIPCQRIAWR
-541 GEWTC
+541 GHGTC
-546 NPGSSNSRDWADC
+546 NPWSNNPRDRADC
-559 ENFQQFWKRLW
+559 ESFQQFWSRVRW
-570 WGATPLNVD
+570 WATPLNVD
-579 AEKMSQW
+579 SEKMTQW
-586 LYSFAHGYDYRSAWQ
+586 IYRFTNGFDYKSAWQ
-601 SIFDIVWS
+601 PIFDIAGSAELTQKQTPAYTYEW
-609 VNLKNK
+609 LK
-615 ETSGY
+615 E
-620 SFEGFK
+620 
-626 QYSSPTQISY
+626 YSSPTQISY
-636 RSWVYKEPTRH
+636 REWNYREPTRH
-647 GIHYNDADYFNQGLN
+647 GISYDQVDYFNQELS
-662 DKQFKKEGSD
+662 DKHFNKIWSN
-672 SFSLVKQKRSRSDE
+672 SFSLLKAKRSRDDE
-686 KRTYKYRILSSEV
+686 ERFYQYKIISSEI
-699 KHKATSADQIENIE
+699 KHKATTSDQIETT
-713 KLKYDDESREKF
+713 KKPKYNDNSREKF
-725 YHDQIIEAL
+725 YQEQILQAL
-734 NLNDFTA
+734 DMKVFDT
-741 PSEVNL
+741 PSQVSNV
-747 AMDKKIDEFSSSLTQ
+747 MGSRIDEVSSRLTT
-762 LFSWIQIIQSLETE
+762 LFSGLQSIRNQEQSKQNMLTE
-776 KKQLILERTQK
+776 RDQK
-787 LQERENLLNQ
+787 HQERINLLDQ
-797 ARTQLWSA
+797 ARNHLKDRWSNVA
-805 SNTLSV
+805 
-811 SVNLLQER
+811 VNVELLQNR
-819 LNALKNINDHIKNQ
+819 LNALKAVSDKIWELHG
-833 YQLVY
+833 LVY
-838 KTPLDNFSLAG
+838 KSPLDNSSLAG
-849 ILYLGKNTLDWLWR
+849 VVALGKKTLDIMRNQNLGVNNSYD
-863 QDSGVSISYD
+863 DSGVKTGFNSI
-873 QSDIKNKYDA
+873 
-883 ALSQFSSKENQINL
+883 LSQFLTGEMELNTQGQRFTATGYPISRALTAAANSAGPIWAILNRIIDVNNSLSGLESRIINTEKNIEIEKNRTWNQLFSTSMLSNNATGSLAYFFSGENQISIL
-897 EKSKFEQVWNQISWS
+897 EAIREQ
-912 LASAR
+912 R
-917 NSGWPLNNILSKIVN
+917 N
-932 LNFNLSWLE
+932 
-941 NKIIEREVKILSAK
+941 
-955 DNLWNKL
+955 
-962 FRTELLKSWSQNSLE
+962 
-977 NLLSGTSATELIG
+977 NLLSGFNFLVGERDNWLNTWG
-990 SVLEEKGKLLSGFD
+990 SVWNEVIVLNQKYNNKNLKIEERVSLA
-1004 FLLNEK
+1004 K
-1010 TLALSSWWRIEL
+1010 TLQDQIAQNTNWTTQNNAQIQQQNAEL
-1022 AKSAFLS
+1022 EHLY
-1029 HFSDRNQALFNR
+1029 
-1041 IQLANTLQEQI
+1041 ANTLLLQNKNYIDEWKAITI
-1052 RNRTT
+1052 RG
-1057 PAAQKNALIEQY
+1057 NATLK
-1069 NLEMGRIYWDLVL
+1069 DLR
-1082 WNNKHYVDEGK
+1082 
-1093 DITDTAHNKLK
+1093 
-1104 QLWNQVWSGESY
+1104 GEVFSTGGTWY
-1116 SGSIQNL
+1116 SFWWILQDRN
-1123 DKKNIYFLTSKELK
+1123 KKNSYFLTSKKIK
-1137 CLENPFWWVSSYFL
+1137 CLENPFSGSFIL
-1151 PIRQNGAWTGNQR
+1151 PVRLTWYWYWKIWTGNDITR
-1164 LWIPNSA
+1164 LPTSDRWNPA
-1171 DPSRPL
+1171 PSRS
-1177 PYRIEDWLAKC
+1177 EDWNAEC
-1188 YPKQYATFSNMDSQL
+1188 FWKQFLTFHNLDNDFSNIQQNINLIRSGQRTLLNSWAYSQ
-1203 THMQWV
+1203 
-1209 INSINAGQNPHQ
+1209 
-1221 ITGPYASNSIT
+1221 NSIT
-1232 GNIQTLATMSP
+1232 GNIKILKEMIDP
-1243 LISQKDIAFNQKKE
+1243 IRQKESTYNLGKE
-1257 QLEWEKISLLNTLRR
+1257 EVERKRVNLFNTLRR
-1272 DSQHSS
+1272 NPQNPTQTSI
-1278 NTWALY
+1278 LY
-1284 QKTDYFVLV
+1284 EKTDFFVLL
-1293 SELSFLS
+1293 SELDLLS
-1300 EELEQLLSKNYL
+1300 EEIEMSLERQYLSPLKE
-1312 AWVQSAL
+1312 AL
-1319 QIVRISELKKD
+1319 QLVRLSELNTD
-1330 IPLGMYKPWY
+1330 IPLGMYKPRY
-1340 ENIITQISKY
+1340 NEVINKFSSYRDRLTNRINLSK
-1350 EEKLHERIR
+1350 ETLIKLM
-1359 YSKVILVKLKRL
+1359 RL
-1371 ENQIQSYKTTLKNWK
+1371 EAQLQWYKTLLETWKNSNNFSGNLWASLGNEMLTK
-1386 DTDNFASSLWEKLWN
+1386 VNLMLEKIHRVTIDNEWNRIEGFRGLQCVGGVTGLANCGESDYRIDNLLWE
-1401 ELLSKIWIMLD
+1401 LD
-1412 KIHTGSPDEEWH
+1412 NH
-1424 TTDVYNILQ
+1424 
-1433 CLGGIET
+1433 
-1440 QEICKQKYNTGAGS
+1440 
-1454 TEDLIDRVPRVDD
+1454 
-1467 LLEDIRKQKSEFEA
+1467 KSEFQNIFKSDSE
-1481 LFRSQTDN
+1481 N
-1489 PKIITKGMSD
+1489 PEITIKWMSD

-1562 NEYNTILTEEKNK
+1562 NEYNTILTQEKNK
-1575 ANANYLSKKG
+1575 ANANYLGKKG

-1627 TLAELLYYQNVAIK
+1627 TLAELLYYQNIAIK

-1654 FSDLSFDINNK
+1654 FSDSSFDINNK

-1677 KDQILSSQWI
+1677 NDQILSSQWI

-1711 DTIDYEGSVKKTDEE
+1711 DTIDYKGSVKKSDEE
-1726 PILDEIGTAS
+1726 PILDEVGTAS

-1798 SASLS
+1798 SASLN

-1829 EEKKQAVSVIDNPDK
+1829 EEKKQAVSIIDNPDK

-1864 DGWEERLIIQAR
+1864 DGWEERLIIQTR

-1883 NFKVK
+1883 NFEVS

-1902 ESCKA
+1902 ESCTKA
-1907 PVEKEFK
+1907 LKKTFT

-1924 SLGEHKAWTFATTIE
+1924 NLGEHKAWTFATTIE

-2037 DTGTETLSLRDSK
+2037 DTGTEALSLRDSK

-2059 FQIIPAKLQVYY
+2059 FQIIPAKLQVHY
-2071 NDKPLSTPLKY
+2071 NDKPLSAPLKY

-2099 NKNRVIGLRLG
+2099 NKNRVIGLKLG

-2154 KGATNIY
+2154 KGETNIY

-2205 AVIGEKING
+2205 AVVGEKINV

-2222 WNVVTQ
+2222 WNAVTQ
-2228 PTDILLT
+2228 PTDVLLT

-2258 TFKENETSTLLQAR
+2258 TFKGNETSTLLQAR

-2279 LQDQVRLSVQKKFL
+2279 IQDQVRLSVQKKFL

-2345 DLKKVKKASVLLK
+2345 DLKKVKKASVLFK

-2368 LAISAQ
+2368 LAITAQ

-2387 GQIKIQDQIKN
+2387 GQIKIQDQIRN

-2419 LIVSDIADGYVY
+2419 LIVSDVADGYIY

-2440 KRQLWTL
+2440 KRPLWSL
-2447 NKELSLHFTREK
+2447 NKELSLHLTREK

-2482 LDYAKSTALS
+2482 LDYAKSTPLS

-2591 TNIENTDYNWGIEKA
+2591 TNLENTDYNWGIEKT

-2650 FQDMGILMMTT
+2650 FQDMGMLMMTT

-2670 DIDGNGYEDILIRNS
+2670 DIDGNGYEDILVRNS

-2707 LNTNVKNWEISENPS
+2707 LNTNVKNWEISQNPS

-2749 WDIKVFYGNGGKNNH
+2749 WDIKVFYGNGDKNNH
-2764 SYLSINEYSCDDNWR
+2764 SYLSTNEYSCDANWR
-2779 KRQQNS
+2779 ERQQNS
-2785 VKTIY
+2785 VKTIH
-2790 NLWIEIAT
+2790 NLWVEIAT

-2805 LVRWWGLKIPSNEEV
+2805 LVRWWGLKIPGNEEL
-2820 TTQAS
+2820 TAQAA
-2825 EQATQNITDQIP
+2825 EGATQNITDQIP
-2837 GNVQAMLNGQQTVN
+2837 GNIQAMLNGQQTVN

-2887 TLNDGLPAKDQAFFS
+2887 TLNDGLPAKDQAFFT

-2914 TKEYRD
+2914 SKEYRD

-2950 DKPYLPAKIKYTG
+2950 DKPYLPAKIKYNG

-2973 LVFEVNRANIHWP
+2973 LVFEVNRANVHWS

-3047 KDLYPDIVL
+3047 KDQYPDIVL
-3056 WVQNWCIKQK
+3056 WVHNWCIKQK

-3256 KGLPVPFNQAFLA
+3256 KWLPVPFNQAFLA

-3283 LTRTLWRGLP
+3283 LTRTLWKGLP

-3299 TLRVPSPWGP
+3299 TLPTPVWS
-3309 IPIMFPW
+3309 IPFPW
-3316 GQKGPWDEFL
+3316 GQKGPWDGFL
-3326 WAWWWAHPS
+3326 WVWWWIYPS
-3335 LIRIYAAPT
+3335 MIRIYAAPT
-3344 TTAQLGLAICGGPQK
+3344 LTAQMGLAICGGPYSVGS
-3359 AALAMESPYADLGGN
+3359 AVPSPYADLGGN

-3387 GHNNEDDS
+3387 GHNNEDDF

-3458 SDFDPSNFGNN
+3458 SDFEPSNFGNN

-3554 TKRTD
+3554 TKKTD

-3666 KRTDKDGAELQQ
+3666 KRVDKDGAELQQ

-3684 LANGANEKLIR
+3684 LANWANEKLMR

-3783 SANWTAKCWTCTH
+3783 SANWTAKCGTCTH

-4059 FHSEQETPNEYQST
+4059 FHWVQETPNEYQST

-4127 IKEHHTTTNQLANLV
+4127 IKEHHTTTNHLANLV
-4142 RNNYDTFLS
+4142 RNDYDTFLS

-4158 SQKIYQLTYT
+4158 SQKIYQLTYA

-4195 EAKQVDGYLEALQ
+4195 EAKQVDGYLEALE
-4208 KNSAI
+4208 KNSAS

-4218 AATHQ
+4218 EATHQ

-4250 TSLIAKDG
+4250 TSLVAKDG

-4266 AQVQSSIPEMSTQAS
+4266 AQVQSSIPEMSTQTS

-4321 LNNDKVEDLI
+4321 LNNDKAEDLI

-4346 EQKAQSTSSTYYL
+4346 EQKAQNTSSTYYL

-4367 LKKYEKAAGSEF
+4367 SKKYEKAAGSEF

-4443 KGASTTGYKVEID
+4443 KGASATGYKVEID

-4490 VPRNWLYLQVSSLKL
+4490 IPRNWLYLQVSSLKL

-4562 DLKID
+4562 DLKIN

-4592 TTGDSISLENLFFTG
+4592 TTGGSISLENLFFTG
-4607 LQTKLYTATAVDSQ
+4607 IQTRLYTATAVDSQ

-4648 YREGIKNPVII
+4648 YREGIKDPVII

-4715 LIGLYATK
+4715 LIGLYGTK

-4825 TELHWNYSFD
+4825 TELYWNYSFD

-4848 RFGSEIAKIEIK
+4848 RFGSEIAKVEIK

>member
-22 SYLGYIQRGSIYASG
+22 SYLGYIQRGSVYASG

-74 YDQSKALVLKINTQE
+74 YDQSKALVLKINPQE

-132 YVFPSIYPYVDFLDQ
+132 YIFPSIYPYVDFLDQ

-177 SDADTYKRFFQ
+177 SDADAYKRFFQ

-194 ADPTKFADKKVRY
+194 ADPSKFADKKVRY

-233 DLMYNRYTNLLFG
+233 DLMYNRYTNLLFD

-256 KEMVNDLGNALK
+256 KEMVNDLGGALK
-268 DLGDSGT
+268 DLGDSSG
-275 ISGSFSNGSE
+275 ISSSFSNSSE

-376 KSVIPFFYQREK
+376 KSVIPTLYKREQYEK
-388 DHRKIVKFWGS
+388 KYIWPRLFRIGY
-399 RSPIRIPYWVPE
+399 RIPKFI
-411 YNDIFRFYYFWHD
+411 DTFRFYYFGQD
-424 AELLSSAQQ
+424 ASSLISSEQ
-433 SSIYRGTFRNLE
+433 SSIYRGTFRNLK

-450 SDIINNSDNPAK
+450 SEVINNSDNPAK
-462 STLDQTNLGSKSFG
+462 SNLDQTNLQSKSFW
-476 ASYDIFSS
+476 ASYDIFST
-484 QVEANRGYNMMN
+484 QTEANRGFNMMN
-496 TKAEYDLYSRE
+496 TKAEYELYSKE
-507 KTYANFSE
+507 KTYAS
-515 SCTRMYFGL
+515 
-524 PKWTRKFWV
+524 FWEKCV
-533 PCQRYEWV
+533 KRWFWLRRTFIPCQRIGWE
-541 GEWTC
+541 GIGTC
-546 NPGSSNSRDWADC
+546 DPWSNNPRDRAGC
-559 ENFQQFWKRLW
+559 ESFQQFWKRVRW
-570 WGATPLNVD
+570 WATPLNVD
-579 AEKMSQW
+579 SEKITQW
-586 LYSFAHGYDYRSAWQ
+586 IYRFANGFDYKSAWQ
-601 SIFDIVWS
+601 PIFDIAGSAELTQKQTPAYTYEW
-609 VNLKNK
+609 LK
-615 ETSGY
+615 E
-620 SFEGFK
+620 
-626 QYSSPTQISY
+626 YSSPTQISY
-636 RSWVYKEPTRH
+636 REWNYREPTRH
-647 GIHYNDADYFNQGLN
+647 GISYDQVDYFNQELS
-662 DKQFKKEGSD
+662 DKHFNKIWSN
-672 SFSLVKQKRSRSDE
+672 SFSLLKAKRSRDDE
-686 KRTYKYRILSSEV
+686 ERFYQYKTVSSEI
-699 KHKATSADQIENIE
+699 KHKATTSDQIETI
-713 KLKYDDESREKF
+713 KKPKYNDNSREKF
-725 YHDQIIEAL
+725 YQEQILQAL
-734 NLNDFTA
+734 DMKVFDT
-741 PSEVNL
+741 PSQVSNVMGL
-747 AMDKKIDEFSSSLTQ
+747 RIDEVSSRLTT
-762 LFSWIQIIQSLETE
+762 LFSGLQSIHNQEQSKQNIVTE
-776 KKQLILERTQK
+776 REQK
-787 LQERENLLNQ
+787 LQERINLLDQ
-797 ARTQLWSA
+797 ARNHLKDRWSNVA
-805 SNTLSV
+805 
-811 SVNLLQER
+811 VNVELLQNR
-819 LNALKNINDHIKNQ
+819 LNALKAVSDKIWELRG
-833 YQLVY
+833 LVY
-838 KTPLDNFSLAG
+838 KAPLDNSSLAG
-849 ILYLGKNTLDWLWR
+849 VVALGKKTLDIMRTQNLGVNNSYE
-863 QDSGVSISYD
+863 DSGVKTGFNMI
-873 QSDIKNKYDA
+873 
-883 ALSQFSSKENQINL
+883 LSQFLTGEMDLETQGQRFTATGYPISRALTAAANSAGPIWAILNRIIDVNNSLSGLETRIINSEKNIEIEKNRIWNQLFSTSILNNNATGSLAYFFSGENQISIL
-897 EKSKFEQVWNQISWS
+897 EAIRGQKN
-912 LASAR
+912 
-917 NSGWPLNNILSKIVN
+917 
-932 LNFNLSWLE
+932 
-941 NKIIEREVKILSAK
+941 
-955 DNLWNKL
+955 
-962 FRTELLKSWSQNSLE
+962 
-977 NLLSGTSATELIG
+977 NLLSGFNFLVTERDNWLNTWG
-990 SVLEEKGKLLSGFD
+990 SVWNEVIILNQKYNDKNLKIEERVSLA
-1004 FLLNEK
+1004 K
-1010 TLALSSWWRIEL
+1010 TLQDQIAQNTNWTTQNNAQIQQKNAEL
-1022 AKSAFLS
+1022 EYLY
-1029 HFSDRNQALFNR
+1029 
-1041 IQLANTLQEQI
+1041 ANTLLLQNKNYIDEWKAITIRGNNTLKDLRGEVFSTGGTWYSFWWILQD
-1052 RNRTT
+1052 RNR
-1057 PAAQKNALIEQY
+1057 KN
-1069 NLEMGRIYWDLVL
+1069 N
-1082 WNNKHYVDEGK
+1082 
-1093 DITDTAHNKLK
+1093 
-1104 QLWNQVWSGESY
+1104 
-1116 SGSIQNL
+1116 
-1123 DKKNIYFLTSKELK
+1123 YFLTSKKIK
-1137 CLENPFWWVSSYFL
+1137 CLENPFSWSFIL
-1151 PIRQNGAWTGNQR
+1151 PVRLTWYWYWKIWTGNDTTR
-1164 LWIPNSA
+1164 LPTSDRWNPA
-1171 DPSRPL
+1171 PSRS
-1177 PYRIEDWLAKC
+1177 EDWNAEC
-1188 YPKQYATFSNMDSQL
+1188 FWKQFLTFRNLDNDFSNIQQNINLIRSGQRTLLNSWVYSQ
-1203 THMQWV
+1203 
-1209 INSINAGQNPHQ
+1209 
-1221 ITGPYASNSIT
+1221 NSIT
-1232 GNIQTLATMSP
+1232 GNIKILKEMTDP
-1243 LISQKDIAFNQKKE
+1243 IRQKENTYNLGKE
-1257 QLEWEKISLLNTLRR
+1257 EVERKRVNLFNTLRR
-1272 DSQHSS
+1272 NSQNPTQTSI
-1278 NTWALY
+1278 LY
-1284 QKTDYFVLV
+1284 EKTDYFVLL
-1293 SELSFLS
+1293 SELDLLS
-1300 EELEQLLSKNYL
+1300 EEIEISLERQYLSPLKE
-1312 AWVQSAL
+1312 AL
-1319 QIVRISELKKD
+1319 QLVRLSELNTD
-1330 IPLGMYKPWY
+1330 IPLGMYKLRY
-1340 ENIITQISKY
+1340 NEVINKFATYKDRLTNRINLSK
-1350 EEKLHERIR
+1350 ETLIKLI
-1359 YSKVILVKLKRL
+1359 RL
-1371 ENQIQSYKTTLKNWK
+1371 EAQLQWYKTLLETWKNSNNFSGNLWASLGNEMLTK
-1386 DTDNFASSLWEKLWN
+1386 VNLMIEKIHRVTIDNEWNRIEGFRGLQCVGGVTGLANCGESDYRIDNLLWE
-1401 ELLSKIWIMLD
+1401 LD
-1412 KIHTGSPDEEWH
+1412 NH
-1424 TTDVYNILQ
+1424 
-1433 CLGGIET
+1433 
-1440 QEICKQKYNTGAGS
+1440 
-1454 TEDLIDRVPRVDD
+1454 
-1467 LLEDIRKQKSEFEA
+1467 KSEFQKIFKSDSE
-1481 LFRSQTDN
+1481 N
-1489 PKIITKGMSD
+1489 PKITIKWMSD

-1512 TFQGIWWNR
+1512 TFQWIWWSK
-1521 INLIYPNI
+1521 IKLIYPNI
-1529 FKSEAYNHSGS
+1529 FKSEAYNQSWIF
-1540 VLQLKSPAEFKA
+1540 LQLKSPAEFKA

-1562 NEYNTILTEEKNK
+1562 NEYNTILTQEKNK

-1627 TLAELLYYQNVAIK
+1627 TLAELLYYQNIAIK
-1641 SRAISDDITKDIS
+1641 SRAISDDITKDIN

-1665 VGYVVDNYLSQH
+1665 VEYVVDNYLSQH
-1677 KDQILSSQWI
+1677 KDHILSSQWI
-1687 YPQLALPTYASK
+1687 YSQLALPTYASK
-1699 GYEVWFINSNDS
+1699 GYEVWFINSNDN
-1711 DTIDYEGSVKKTDEE
+1711 DIIDYNENIKNSDEE
-1726 PILDEIGTAS
+1726 PILDEIATAS
-1736 NKLSDVDS
+1736 NMLSEVDS
-1744 QQWDI
+1744 KQWNL
-1749 YNDQKECWFDY
+1749 NDEQKECWFDY

-1775 WLRGFGCWLKEVVKK
+1775 WIRGLGCWFEEVKK
-1790 PAKLSISV
+1790 KPWKLSLTLPHWV
-1798 SASLS
+1798 GSLNAIK
-1803 SFSELWSRINPL
+1803 EAINPFPDIKD
-1815 EEMRNSFDDKNAHL
+1815 SFDDKNAHL

-1883 NFKVK
+1883 DFKVK

-1978 YNLVSLKVVDRY
+1978 YSLAPLNVVDRY

-2020 EVSDFANSTI
+2020 EVSDFENSTI

-2059 FQIIPAKLQVYY
+2059 FQIIPAKLQVHY
-2071 NDKPLSTPLKY
+2071 NDRPLSTPLKY

-2088 LFIWSGANRKL
+2088 LFIWSGAERKL
-2099 NKNRVIGLRLG
+2099 DKNKVITLKLG
-2110 LYWSDNK
+2110 LYWSDNR
-2117 LIELNTQA
+2117 LIELDTQA
-2125 SLNIEKWGFKAYIM
+2125 SLNIEKWGFKAYM
-2139 DEKERLKEVKTIIFE
+2139 LDKKAGLKEVKTIIFE
-2154 KGATNIY
+2154 KGVAKVF

-2205 AVIGEKING
+2205 AVVGEKING

-2222 WNVVTQ
+2222 WNAVTQ
-2228 PTDILLT
+2228 PTNILLT

-2272 VLWSKKT
+2272 VLWSKKA

-2374 LHGNNLLLSVWWI
+2374 LHGNNLLLLVWWI

-2398 IKILSNGAKISE
+2398 IKILNNGAKISE
-2410 VINSTKTPS
+2410 VINTAKTPS
-2419 LIVSDIADGYVY
+2419 LIVSDVADGYLY

-2440 KRQLWTL
+2440 KRPLWSL
-2447 NKELSLHFTREK
+2447 NKELSLHLTREK
-2459 EGNYPIWEMVWNGNS
+2459 EANYPVWDMVWNGNS
-2474 VAKVIIPH
+2474 VAKVVIPH
-2482 LDYAKSTALS
+2482 LDYAKSTPLS

-2537 QNSNDFKKYI
+2537 QNSNDFRKYI

-2585 KRIQKN
+2585 KRIQNN
-2591 TNIENTDYNWGIEKA
+2591 TNLENTDYNWGIEKT

-2650 FQDMGILMMTT
+2650 FQDMGMLMMTT

-2707 LNTNVKNWEISENPS
+2707 LNTNVKNWEISEHPS

-2749 WDIKVFYGNGGKNNH
+2749 WDIKVFYGNGDKNNH
-2764 SYLSINEYSCDDNWR
+2764 SYLSTNEYSCDDNWR

-2785 VKTIY
+2785 VKTIH

-2805 LVRWWGLKIPSNEEV
+2805 LVRWWGLKIPSNEEL

-2825 EQATQNITDQIP
+2825 EGVTQNITDQIP

-2887 TLNDGLPAKDQAFFS
+2887 ALNDGLSAKDQAFFT

-2907 SKDKIDV
+2907 SKDKVDV

-2950 DKPYLPAKIKYTG
+2950 DKPYLPAKIKYNG
-2963 QDSKNLKPES
+2963 KDSKNLKPES
-2973 LVFEVNRANIHWP
+2973 LVFDVNRANIHWP

-3016 TSPYSL
+3016 ISPYSL

-3040 EPRDGYV
+3040 EPRDGYL
-3047 KDLYPDIVL
+3047 KDQYPDIVL

-3094 EKDIRAK
+3094 EKDVRAK

-3121 NGLSSAVN
+3121 NGLSSALN

-3137 KSNPLQNFIK
+3137 KSNPLLDLIAILKAWEEIQEKAPTVWKKLWDTNETVRQEAFKFI
-3147 AIEIGAGIGQKIA
+3147 
-3160 DIWEAAWKSN
+3160 
-3170 DKIRKEIFKAAFS
+3170 FS
-3183 GDGSWESAGNQLME
+3183 GDGSWQSAGAYFMDALRDW
-3197 AFKEGKFESFW
+3197 KFESFG
-3208 TDNVG
+3208 TDNVW
-3213 WVIDGLVGAAL
+3213 WVIDGLVGAVL
-3224 HTDINKLSDNINKS
+3224 HTDIDKLSKDINKW

-3269 PWNYHV
+3269 PWDYHV

-3299 TLRVPSPWGP
+3299 TLPTPVWN
-3309 IPIMFPW
+3309 IPFPR

-3326 WAWWWAHPS
+3326 RVWWWIYPS

-3344 TTAQLGLAICGGPQK
+3344 TTAQLGLAICGGTQK

-3395 GEKYD
+3395 SEKYD
-3400 SWIWEYGNTPSC
+3400 NWFEDYGNTPSC
-3412 NDWKSWV
+3412 NDWKSWE

-3428 GISKNTEVKLPSSAV
+3428 GISKNTEVKLPSSAA

-3450 SDIESRMA
+3450 SDIEMRMA
-3458 SDFDPSNFGNN
+3458 SDFEPSNFGNN
-3469 SVSVGKNS
+3469 NVSVGKNS
-3477 IGIWFTRVDG
+3477 IGFWFTRVDG
-3487 VKDTKNKILN
+3487 VTDTKNKILN
-3497 PNAKW
+3497 PNVKW

-3536 LSNQISSV
+3536 LSNQISSI
-3544 FSAVSSQSEN
+3544 FSSTESRFPGNNLKQDNKKQDSSDKNLEALPSN
-3554 TKRTD
+3554 IKARLL
-3559 SKALDGVAP
+3559 SK
-3568 SMKKRLS
+3568 
-3575 RLSQQEDVSLNLMGG
+3575 QEDASRNLM
-3590 DNPFE
+3590 DWVNPFE
-3595 KMQELFNSSDL
+3595 KMAQLFNSSDL
-3606 VKISTKQISVKIPWI
+3606 VKISTKNISVKIPWI

-3640 NSILKSWRDKV
+3640 NSILKSWKDKV
-3651 AATILTCPSEIDRLT
+3651 AATILTCPSEIDNLF
-3666 KRTDKDGAELQQ
+3666 KKKGKDDPELKE

-3684 LANGANEKLIR
+3684 LANGANEKLMR

-3733 YTMEISSVITNFFGY
+3733 YTMEISTAITNFFRY
-3748 INHWME
+3748 INYWME
-3754 INATR
+3754 INANR

-3769 ILAVVKTYQVMLDF
+3769 ILAIVKTYQVMLDF
-3783 SANWTAKCWTCTH
+3783 SANWTAKCGTCTH

-3836 LGMEITL
+3836 LGMDITL

-3863 PPSIGL
+3863 PPAVGL

-3874 FELPDIPLLPEPP
+3874 FEVPDIPLLPEPP

-3917 SISKIL
+3917 RISKIL

-3944 ESAVKAKIEQ
+3944 ESSVKAKIEQ

-3996 DGFYSLLKSLT
+3996 DGFYSLLKSIT
-4007 NGINDQTN
+4007 DGINNQTN
-4015 MITSRAN
+4015 MIASYGN
-4022 TQTSQADDYLNEQA
+4022 NQMTQVMDYLDKQA
-4036 NTLDTAANA
+4036 ETADKFVKQ
-4045 WNLNIKADLSPKIW
+4045 WNVNIKANLSPKIW
-4059 FHSEQETPNEYQST
+4059 FHWVQETTDEYQST

-4142 RNNYDTFLS
+4142 RNDYDTFLS

-4158 SQKIYQLTYT
+4158 SQKIYQLTYA

-4195 EAKQVDGYLEALQ
+4195 EAKQVDGYLDALE
-4208 KNSAI
+4208 KNSAS

-4250 TSLIAKDG
+4250 TSLVAKDG

-4331 AWDEHNIYVKYANDA
+4331 AWDEHTIYVKYANDA
-4346 EQKAQSTSSTYYL
+4346 EQKAQNTSSTYYL

-4367 LKKYEKAAGSEF
+4367 SKKYEKAAGSEF

-4443 KGASTTGYKVEID
+4443 KGASATGYKVEID

-4490 VPRNWLYLQVSSLKL
+4490 IPRNWLYLQVSSLKL

-4520 VGGRQVIWDAE
+4520 VAGRQVIWDAE

-4541 SKKSEIAWYGNN
+4541 SKKSEIAWYGNT

-4574 EKLQI
+4574 EKVQI

-4592 TTGDSISLENLFFTG
+4592 TTGGSISLENLFFTG
-4607 LQTKLYTATAVDSQ
+4607 IQTKLYTATAVDSQ

-4631 EIKTPN
+4631 EIKTPS

-4715 LIGLYATK
+4715 LIGLYGTK

-4758 TIKVKENGIS
+4758 SIKVKENGIS

-4825 TELHWNYSFD
+4825 TELYWNYSFD

-4848 RFGSEIAKIEIK
+4848 RFGSEIAKVEIK

>member
-22 SYLGYIQRGSIYASG
+22 SYLGYIQRGSVYASG

-74 YDQSKALVLKINTQE
+74 YDQSKALVLKINPQE

-132 YVFPSIYPYVDFLDQ
+132 YIFPSIYPYVDFLDQ

-177 SDADTYKRFFQ
+177 SDADAYKRFFQ

-194 ADPTKFADKKVRY
+194 ADPSKFADKKVRY

-233 DLMYNRYTNLLFG
+233 DLMYNRYTNLLFD

-256 KEMVNDLGNALK
+256 KEMVNDLGGALK
-268 DLGDSGT
+268 DLGDSSG
-275 ISGSFSNGSE
+275 ISSSFSNSSE

-376 KSVIPFFYQREK
+376 KSVIPTLYKREQYEK
-388 DHRKIVKFWGS
+388 KYIWPRLFRIGY
-399 RSPIRIPYWVPE
+399 RIPKFI
-411 YNDIFRFYYFWHD
+411 DTFRFYYFGQD
-424 AELLSSAQQ
+424 ASSLISSEQ
-433 SSIYRGTFRNLE
+433 SSIYRGTFRNLK

-450 SDIINNSDNPAK
+450 SEVINNSDNPAK
-462 STLDQTNLGSKSFG
+462 SNLDQTNLQSKSFW
-476 ASYDIFSS
+476 ASYDIFST
-484 QVEANRGYNMMN
+484 QTEANRGFNMMN
-496 TKAEYDLYSRE
+496 TKAEYELYSKE
-507 KTYANFSE
+507 KTYAS
-515 SCTRMYFGL
+515 
-524 PKWTRKFWV
+524 FWEKCV
-533 PCQRYEWV
+533 KRWFWLRRTFIPCQRIGWE
-541 GEWTC
+541 GIGTC
-546 NPGSSNSRDWADC
+546 DPWSNNPRDRAGC
-559 ENFQQFWKRLW
+559 ESFQQFWKRVRW
-570 WGATPLNVD
+570 WATPLNVD
-579 AEKMSQW
+579 SEKITQW
-586 LYSFAHGYDYRSAWQ
+586 IYRFANGFDYKSAWQ
-601 SIFDIVWS
+601 PIFDIAGSAELTQKQTPAYTYEW
-609 VNLKNK
+609 LK
-615 ETSGY
+615 E
-620 SFEGFK
+620 
-626 QYSSPTQISY
+626 YSSPTQISY
-636 RSWVYKEPTRH
+636 REWNYREPTRH
-647 GIHYNDADYFNQGLN
+647 GISYDQVDYFNQELS
-662 DKQFKKEGSD
+662 DKHFNKIWSN
-672 SFSLVKQKRSRSDE
+672 SFSLLKAKRSRDDE
-686 KRTYKYRILSSEV
+686 ERFYQYKTVSSEI
-699 KHKATSADQIENIE
+699 KHKATTSDQIETI
-713 KLKYDDESREKF
+713 KKPKYNDNSREKF
-725 YHDQIIEAL
+725 YQEQILQAL
-734 NLNDFTA
+734 DMKVFDT
-741 PSEVNL
+741 PSQVSNVMGL
-747 AMDKKIDEFSSSLTQ
+747 RIDEVSSRLTT
-762 LFSWIQIIQSLETE
+762 LFSGLQSIHNQEQSKQNIVTE
-776 KKQLILERTQK
+776 REQK
-787 LQERENLLNQ
+787 LQERINLLDQ
-797 ARTQLWSA
+797 ARNHLKDRWSNVA
-805 SNTLSV
+805 
-811 SVNLLQER
+811 VNVELLQNR
-819 LNALKNINDHIKNQ
+819 LNALKAVSDKIWELRG
-833 YQLVY
+833 LVY
-838 KTPLDNFSLAG
+838 KAPLDNSSLAG
-849 ILYLGKNTLDWLWR
+849 VVALGKKTLDIMRTQNLGVNNSYE
-863 QDSGVSISYD
+863 DSGVKTGFNMI
-873 QSDIKNKYDA
+873 
-883 ALSQFSSKENQINL
+883 LSQFLTGEMDLETQGQRFTATGYPISRALTAAANSAGPIWAILNRIIDVNNSLSGLETRIINSEKNIEIEKNRIWNQLFSTSILNNNATGSLAYFFSGENQISIL
-897 EKSKFEQVWNQISWS
+897 EAIRGQKN
-912 LASAR
+912 
-917 NSGWPLNNILSKIVN
+917 
-932 LNFNLSWLE
+932 
-941 NKIIEREVKILSAK
+941 
-955 DNLWNKL
+955 
-962 FRTELLKSWSQNSLE
+962 
-977 NLLSGTSATELIG
+977 NLLSGFNFLVTERDNWLNTWG
-990 SVLEEKGKLLSGFD
+990 SVWNEVIILNQKYNDKNLKIEERVSLA
-1004 FLLNEK
+1004 K
-1010 TLALSSWWRIEL
+1010 TLQDQIAQNTNWTTQNNAQIQQKNAEL
-1022 AKSAFLS
+1022 EYLY
-1029 HFSDRNQALFNR
+1029 
-1041 IQLANTLQEQI
+1041 ANTLLLQNKNYIDEWKAITIRGNNTLKDLRGEVFSTGGTWYSFWWILQD
-1052 RNRTT
+1052 RNR
-1057 PAAQKNALIEQY
+1057 KN
-1069 NLEMGRIYWDLVL
+1069 N
-1082 WNNKHYVDEGK
+1082 
-1093 DITDTAHNKLK
+1093 
-1104 QLWNQVWSGESY
+1104 
-1116 SGSIQNL
+1116 
-1123 DKKNIYFLTSKELK
+1123 YFLTSKKIK
-1137 CLENPFWWVSSYFL
+1137 CLENPFSWSFIL
-1151 PIRQNGAWTGNQR
+1151 PVRLTWYWYWKIWTGNDTTR
-1164 LWIPNSA
+1164 LPTSDRWNPA
-1171 DPSRPL
+1171 PSRS
-1177 PYRIEDWLAKC
+1177 EDWNAEC
-1188 YPKQYATFSNMDSQL
+1188 FWKQFLTFRNLDNDFSNIQQNINLIRSGQRTLLNSWVYSQ
-1203 THMQWV
+1203 
-1209 INSINAGQNPHQ
+1209 
-1221 ITGPYASNSIT
+1221 NSIT
-1232 GNIQTLATMSP
+1232 GNIKILKEMTDP
-1243 LISQKDIAFNQKKE
+1243 IRQKENTYNLGKE
-1257 QLEWEKISLLNTLRR
+1257 EVERKRVNLFNTLRR
-1272 DSQHSS
+1272 NSQNPTQTSI
-1278 NTWALY
+1278 LY
-1284 QKTDYFVLV
+1284 EKTDYFVLL
-1293 SELSFLS
+1293 SELDLLS
-1300 EELEQLLSKNYL
+1300 EEIEISLERQYLSPLKE
-1312 AWVQSAL
+1312 AL
-1319 QIVRISELKKD
+1319 QLVRLSELNTD
-1330 IPLGMYKPWY
+1330 IPLGMYKLRY
-1340 ENIITQISKY
+1340 NEVINKFATYKDRLTNRINLSK
-1350 EEKLHERIR
+1350 ETLIKLI
-1359 YSKVILVKLKRL
+1359 RL
-1371 ENQIQSYKTTLKNWK
+1371 EAQLQWYKTLLETWKNSNNFSGNLWASLGNEMLTK
-1386 DTDNFASSLWEKLWN
+1386 VNLMIEKIHRVTIDNEWNRIEGFRGLQCVGGVTGLANCGESDYRIDNLLWE
-1401 ELLSKIWIMLD
+1401 LD
-1412 KIHTGSPDEEWH
+1412 NH
-1424 TTDVYNILQ
+1424 
-1433 CLGGIET
+1433 
-1440 QEICKQKYNTGAGS
+1440 
-1454 TEDLIDRVPRVDD
+1454 
-1467 LLEDIRKQKSEFEA
+1467 KSEFQKIFKSDSE
-1481 LFRSQTDN
+1481 N
-1489 PKIITKGMSD
+1489 PKITIKWMSD

-1512 TFQGIWWNR
+1512 TFQWIWWSK
-1521 INLIYPNI
+1521 IKLIYPNI
-1529 FKSEAYNHSGS
+1529 FKSEAYNQSWIF
-1540 VLQLKSPAEFKA
+1540 LQLKSPAEFKA

-1562 NEYNTILTEEKNK
+1562 NEYNTILTQEKNK

-1627 TLAELLYYQNVAIK
+1627 TLAELLYYQNIAIK
-1641 SRAISDDITKDIS
+1641 SRAISDDITKDIN

-1665 VGYVVDNYLSQH
+1665 VEYVVDNYLSQH
-1677 KDQILSSQWI
+1677 KDHILSSQWI
-1687 YPQLALPTYASK
+1687 YSQLALPTYASK
-1699 GYEVWFINSNDS
+1699 GYEVWFINSNDN
-1711 DTIDYEGSVKKTDEE
+1711 DIIDYNENIKNSDEE
-1726 PILDEIGTAS
+1726 PILDEIATAS
-1736 NKLSDVDS
+1736 NMLSEVDS
-1744 QQWDI
+1744 KQWNL
-1749 YNDQKECWFDY
+1749 NDEQKECWFDY

-1775 WLRGFGCWLKEVVKK
+1775 WIRGLGCWFEEVKK
-1790 PAKLSISV
+1790 KPWKLSLTLPHWV
-1798 SASLS
+1798 GSLNAIK
-1803 SFSELWSRINPL
+1803 EAINPFPDIKD
-1815 EEMRNSFDDKNAHL
+1815 SFDDKNAHL

-1883 NFKVK
+1883 DFKVK

-1978 YNLVSLKVVDRY
+1978 YSLAPLNVVDRY

-2020 EVSDFANSTI
+2020 EVSDFENSTI

-2059 FQIIPAKLQVYY
+2059 FQIIPAKLQVHY
-2071 NDKPLSTPLKY
+2071 NDRPLSTPLKY

-2088 LFIWSGANRKL
+2088 LFIWSGAERKL
-2099 NKNRVIGLRLG
+2099 DKNKVITLKLG
-2110 LYWSDNK
+2110 LYWSDNR
-2117 LIELNTQA
+2117 LIELDTQA
-2125 SLNIEKWGFKAYIM
+2125 SLNIEKWGFKAYM
-2139 DEKERLKEVKTIIFE
+2139 LDKKAGLKEVKTIIFE
-2154 KGATNIY
+2154 KGVAKVF

-2205 AVIGEKING
+2205 AVVGEKING

-2222 WNVVTQ
+2222 WNAVTQ
-2228 PTDILLT
+2228 PTNILLT

-2272 VLWSKKT
+2272 VLWSKKA

-2374 LHGNNLLLSVWWI
+2374 LHGNNLLLLVWWI

-2398 IKILSNGAKISE
+2398 IKILNNGAKISE
-2410 VINSTKTPS
+2410 VINTAKTPS
-2419 LIVSDIADGYVY
+2419 LIVSDVADGYLY

-2440 KRQLWTL
+2440 KRPLWSL
-2447 NKELSLHFTREK
+2447 NKELSLHLTREK
-2459 EGNYPIWEMVWNGNS
+2459 EANYPVWDMVWNGNS
-2474 VAKVIIPH
+2474 VAKVVIPH
-2482 LDYAKSTALS
+2482 LDYAKSTPLS

-2537 QNSNDFKKYI
+2537 QNSNDFRKYI

-2585 KRIQKN
+2585 KRIQNN
-2591 TNIENTDYNWGIEKA
+2591 TNLENTDYNWGIEKT

-2650 FQDMGILMMTT
+2650 FQDMGMLMMTT

-2707 LNTNVKNWEISENPS
+2707 LNTNVKNWEISEHPS

-2749 WDIKVFYGNGGKNNH
+2749 WDIKVFYGNGDKNNH
-2764 SYLSINEYSCDDNWR
+2764 SYLSTNEYSCDDNWR

-2785 VKTIY
+2785 VKTIH

-2805 LVRWWGLKIPSNEEV
+2805 LVRWWGLKIPSNEEL

-2825 EQATQNITDQIP
+2825 EGVTQNITDQIP

-2887 TLNDGLPAKDQAFFS
+2887 ALNDGLSAKDQAFFT

-2907 SKDKIDV
+2907 SKDKVDV

-2950 DKPYLPAKIKYTG
+2950 DKPYLPAKIKYNG
-2963 QDSKNLKPES
+2963 KDFKNLKPES
-2973 LVFEVNRANIHWP
+2973 LVFDVNRANIHWP

-3016 TSPYSL
+3016 ISPYSL

-3040 EPRDGYV
+3040 EPRDGYL
-3047 KDLYPDIVL
+3047 KDQYPDIVL

-3094 EKDIRAK
+3094 EKDVRAK

-3121 NGLSSAVN
+3121 NGLSSALN

-3137 KSNPLQNFIK
+3137 KSNPLLDLIAILKAWEEIQEKAPTVWKKLWDTNETVRQEAFKFI
-3147 AIEIGAGIGQKIA
+3147 
-3160 DIWEAAWKSN
+3160 
-3170 DKIRKEIFKAAFS
+3170 FS
-3183 GDGSWESAGNQLME
+3183 GDGSWQSAGAYFMDALRDW
-3197 AFKEGKFESFW
+3197 KFESFG
-3208 TDNVG
+3208 TDNVW
-3213 WVIDGLVGAAL
+3213 WVIDGLVGAVL
-3224 HTDINKLSDNINKS
+3224 HTDIDKLSKDINKW

-3269 PWNYHV
+3269 PWDYHV

-3299 TLRVPSPWGP
+3299 TLPTPVWN
-3309 IPIMFPW
+3309 IPFPR

-3326 WAWWWAHPS
+3326 RVWWWIYPS

-3344 TTAQLGLAICGGPQK
+3344 TTAQLGLAICGGTQK

-3395 GEKYD
+3395 SEKYD
-3400 SWIWEYGNTPSC
+3400 NWFEDYGNTPSC
-3412 NDWKSWV
+3412 NDWKSWE

-3428 GISKNTEVKLPSSAV
+3428 GISKNTEVKLPSSAA

-3450 SDIESRMA
+3450 SDIEMRMA
-3458 SDFDPSNFGNN
+3458 SDFEPSNFGNN
-3469 SVSVGKNS
+3469 NVSVGKNS
-3477 IGIWFTRVDG
+3477 IGFWFTRVDG
-3487 VKDTKNKILN
+3487 VTDTKNKILN
-3497 PNAKW
+3497 PNVKW

-3536 LSNQISSV
+3536 LSNQISSI
-3544 FSAVSSQSEN
+3544 FSSTESRFPGNNLKQDNKKQDSSDKNLEALPSN
-3554 TKRTD
+3554 IKARLL
-3559 SKALDGVAP
+3559 SK
-3568 SMKKRLS
+3568 
-3575 RLSQQEDVSLNLMGG
+3575 QEDASRNLM
-3590 DNPFE
+3590 DWVNPFE
-3595 KMQELFNSSDL
+3595 KMAQLFNSSDL
-3606 VKISTKQISVKIPWI
+3606 VKISTKNISVKIPWI

-3640 NSILKSWRDKV
+3640 NSILKSWKDKV
-3651 AATILTCPSEIDRLT
+3651 AATILTCPSEIDNLF
-3666 KRTDKDGAELQQ
+3666 KKKGKDDPELKE

-3684 LANGANEKLIR
+3684 LANGANEKLMR

-3733 YTMEISSVITNFFGY
+3733 YTMEISTAITNFFRY
-3748 INHWME
+3748 INYWME
-3754 INATR
+3754 INANR

-3769 ILAVVKTYQVMLDF
+3769 ILAIVKTYQVMLDF
-3783 SANWTAKCWTCTH
+3783 SANWTAKCGTCTH

-3836 LGMEITL
+3836 LGMDITL

-3863 PPSIGL
+3863 PPAVGL

-3874 FELPDIPLLPEPP
+3874 FEVPDIPLLPEPP

-3917 SISKIL
+3917 RISKIL

-3944 ESAVKAKIEQ
+3944 ESSVKAKIEQ

-3996 DGFYSLLKSLT
+3996 DGFYSLLKSIT
-4007 NGINDQTN
+4007 DGINNQTN
-4015 MITSRAN
+4015 MIASYGN
-4022 TQTSQADDYLNEQA
+4022 NQMTQVMDYLDKQA
-4036 NTLDTAANA
+4036 ETADKFVKQ
-4045 WNLNIKADLSPKIW
+4045 WNVNIKANLSPKIW
-4059 FHSEQETPNEYQST
+4059 FHWVQETTDEYQST

-4142 RNNYDTFLS
+4142 RNDYDTFLS

-4158 SQKIYQLTYT
+4158 SQKIYQLTYA

-4195 EAKQVDGYLEALQ
+4195 EAKQVDGYLDALE
-4208 KNSAI
+4208 KNSAS

-4250 TSLIAKDG
+4250 TSLVAKDG

-4331 AWDEHNIYVKYANDA
+4331 AWDEHTIYVKYANDA
-4346 EQKAQSTSSTYYL
+4346 EQKAQNTSSTYYL

-4367 LKKYEKAAGSEF
+4367 SKKYEKAAGSEF

-4443 KGASTTGYKVEID
+4443 KGASATGYKVEID

-4490 VPRNWLYLQVSSLKL
+4490 IPRNWLYLQVSSLKL

-4520 VGGRQVIWDAE
+4520 VAGRQVIWDAE

-4541 SKKSEIAWYGNN
+4541 SKKSEIAWYGNT

-4574 EKLQI
+4574 EKVQI

-4592 TTGDSISLENLFFTG
+4592 TTGGSISLENLFFTG
-4607 LQTKLYTATAVDSQ
+4607 IQTKLYTATAVDSQ

-4631 EIKTPN
+4631 EIKTPS

-4715 LIGLYATK
+4715 LIGLYGTK

-4758 TIKVKENGIS
+4758 SIKVKENGIS

-4825 TELHWNYSFD
+4825 TELYWNYSFD

-4848 RFGSEIAKIEIK
+4848 RFGSEIAKVEIK

>member
-22 SYLGYIQRGSIYASG
+22 SYLGYIQRGSVYASG

-51 DERVY
+51 DERIY

-132 YVFPSIYPYVDFLDQ
+132 YIFPSIYPYVDFLDQ

-177 SDADTYKRFFQ
+177 SDADAYKRFFQ
-188 KLKNYD
+188 KLKNYN
-194 ADPTKFADKKVRY
+194 ADPSKFADKKVRY

-233 DLMYNRYTNLLFG
+233 DLMYNRYTNLLFD

-256 KEMVNDLGNALK
+256 KEMVNDLGGALK
-268 DLGDSGT
+268 DLGDSSG
-275 ISGSFSNGSE
+275 ISSSFSNSSE

-376 KSVIPFFYQREK
+376 KSVIPTLYKREQYEK
-388 DHRKIVKFWGS
+388 KYIWPRLFRIGY
-399 RSPIRIPYWVPE
+399 RIPKFI
-411 YNDIFRFYYFWHD
+411 DTFRFYYFGQD
-424 AELLSSAQQ
+424 ASSLISSEQ
-433 SSIYRGTFRNLE
+433 SSIYRGTFRNLK

-450 SDIINNSDNPAK
+450 SEVINNSDNPAK
-462 STLDQTNLGSKSFG
+462 SNLDQTNLQSKSFW
-476 ASYDIFSS
+476 ASYDIFST
-484 QVEANRGYNMMN
+484 QTEANRGFNMMN
-496 TKAEYDLYSRE
+496 TKAEYELYSKE
-507 KTYANFSE
+507 KTYAS
-515 SCTRMYFGL
+515 
-524 PKWTRKFWV
+524 FWEKCV
-533 PCQRYEWV
+533 KRWFWLRRTFIPCQRIGWE
-541 GEWTC
+541 GIGTC
-546 NPGSSNSRDWADC
+546 DPWSNNPRDRAGC
-559 ENFQQFWKRLW
+559 ESFQQFWKRVRW
-570 WGATPLNVD
+570 WATPLNVD
-579 AEKMSQW
+579 SEKITQW
-586 LYSFAHGYDYRSAWQ
+586 IYRFANGFDYKSAWQ
-601 SIFDIVWS
+601 PIFDIAGSAELTQKQTPAYTYEW
-609 VNLKNK
+609 LK
-615 ETSGY
+615 E
-620 SFEGFK
+620 
-626 QYSSPTQISY
+626 YSSPTQISY
-636 RSWVYKEPTRH
+636 REWNYREPTRH
-647 GIHYNDADYFNQGLN
+647 GISYDQVDYFNQELS
-662 DKQFKKEGSD
+662 DKHFNKIWSN
-672 SFSLVKQKRSRSDE
+672 SFSLLKAKRSRDDE
-686 KRTYKYRILSSEV
+686 ERFYQYKTVSSEI
-699 KHKATSADQIENIE
+699 KHKATTSDQIETI
-713 KLKYDDESREKF
+713 KKPKYNDNSREKF
-725 YHDQIIEAL
+725 YQEQILQAL
-734 NLNDFTA
+734 DMKVFDT
-741 PSEVNL
+741 PSQVSNVMGL
-747 AMDKKIDEFSSSLTQ
+747 RIDEVSSRLTT
-762 LFSWIQIIQSLETE
+762 LFSGLQSIHNQEQSKQNIVTE
-776 KKQLILERTQK
+776 REQK
-787 LQERENLLNQ
+787 LQERINLLDQ
-797 ARTQLWSA
+797 ARNHLKDRWSNVA
-805 SNTLSV
+805 
-811 SVNLLQER
+811 VNVELLQNR
-819 LNALKNINDHIKNQ
+819 LNALKAVSDKIWELRG
-833 YQLVY
+833 LVY
-838 KTPLDNFSLAG
+838 KAPLDNSSLAG
-849 ILYLGKNTLDWLWR
+849 VVALGKKTLDIMRTQNLGVNNSYE
-863 QDSGVSISYD
+863 DSGVKTGFNMI
-873 QSDIKNKYDA
+873 
-883 ALSQFSSKENQINL
+883 LSQFLTGEMDLETQGQRFTATGYPISRALTAAANSAGPIWAILNRIIDVNNSLSGLETRIINSEKNIEIEKNRIWNQLFSTSILNNNATGSLAYFFSGENQISIL
-897 EKSKFEQVWNQISWS
+897 EAIRGQKN
-912 LASAR
+912 
-917 NSGWPLNNILSKIVN
+917 
-932 LNFNLSWLE
+932 
-941 NKIIEREVKILSAK
+941 
-955 DNLWNKL
+955 
-962 FRTELLKSWSQNSLE
+962 
-977 NLLSGTSATELIG
+977 NLLSGFNFLVTERDNWLNTWG
-990 SVLEEKGKLLSGFD
+990 SVWNEVIILNQKYNDKNLKIEERVSLA
-1004 FLLNEK
+1004 K
-1010 TLALSSWWRIEL
+1010 TLQDQIAQNTNWTTQNNAQIQQKNAEL
-1022 AKSAFLS
+1022 EYLY
-1029 HFSDRNQALFNR
+1029 
-1041 IQLANTLQEQI
+1041 ANTLLLQNKNYIDEWKAITIRGNNTLKDLRGEVFSTGGTWYSFWWILQD
-1052 RNRTT
+1052 RNR
-1057 PAAQKNALIEQY
+1057 KN
-1069 NLEMGRIYWDLVL
+1069 N
-1082 WNNKHYVDEGK
+1082 
-1093 DITDTAHNKLK
+1093 
-1104 QLWNQVWSGESY
+1104 
-1116 SGSIQNL
+1116 
-1123 DKKNIYFLTSKELK
+1123 YFLTSKKIK
-1137 CLENPFWWVSSYFL
+1137 CLENPFSWSFIL
-1151 PIRQNGAWTGNQR
+1151 PVRLTWYWYWKIWTGNDTTR
-1164 LWIPNSA
+1164 LPTSDRWNPA
-1171 DPSRPL
+1171 PSRS
-1177 PYRIEDWLAKC
+1177 EDWNAEC
-1188 YPKQYATFSNMDSQL
+1188 FWKQFLTFRNLDNDFSNIQQNINLIRSGQRTLLNSWVYSQ
-1203 THMQWV
+1203 
-1209 INSINAGQNPHQ
+1209 
-1221 ITGPYASNSIT
+1221 NSIT
-1232 GNIQTLATMSP
+1232 GNIKILKEMTDP
-1243 LISQKDIAFNQKKE
+1243 IRQKENTYNLGKE
-1257 QLEWEKISLLNTLRR
+1257 EVERKRVNLFNTLRR
-1272 DSQHSS
+1272 NSQNPTQTSI
-1278 NTWALY
+1278 LY
-1284 QKTDYFVLV
+1284 EKTDYFVLL
-1293 SELSFLS
+1293 SELDLLS
-1300 EELEQLLSKNYL
+1300 EEIEISLERQYLSPLKE
-1312 AWVQSAL
+1312 AL
-1319 QIVRISELKKD
+1319 QLVRLSELNTD
-1330 IPLGMYKPWY
+1330 IPLGMYKLRY
-1340 ENIITQISKY
+1340 NEVINKFATYKDRLTNRINLSK
-1350 EEKLHERIR
+1350 ETLIKLI
-1359 YSKVILVKLKRL
+1359 RL
-1371 ENQIQSYKTTLKNWK
+1371 EAQLQWYKTLLETWKNSNNFSGNLWASLGNEMLTK
-1386 DTDNFASSLWEKLWN
+1386 VNLMIEKIHRVTIDNEWNRIEGFRGLQCVGGVTGLANCGESDYRIDNLLWE
-1401 ELLSKIWIMLD
+1401 LD
-1412 KIHTGSPDEEWH
+1412 NH
-1424 TTDVYNILQ
+1424 
-1433 CLGGIET
+1433 
-1440 QEICKQKYNTGAGS
+1440 
-1454 TEDLIDRVPRVDD
+1454 
-1467 LLEDIRKQKSEFEA
+1467 KSEFQKIFKSDSE
-1481 LFRSQTDN
+1481 N
-1489 PKIITKGMSD
+1489 PKITIKWMSD

-1512 TFQGIWWNR
+1512 TFQWIWWSK
-1521 INLIYPNI
+1521 IKLIYPNI
-1529 FKSEAYNHSGS
+1529 FKSEAYNQSWIF
-1540 VLQLKSPAEFKA
+1540 LQLKSPAEFKA

-1562 NEYNTILTEEKNK
+1562 NEYNTILTQEKNK

-1627 TLAELLYYQNVAIK
+1627 TLAELLYYQNIAIK
-1641 SRAISDDITKDIS
+1641 SRAISDDITKDIN

-1665 VGYVVDNYLSQH
+1665 VEYVVDNYLSQH
-1677 KDQILSSQWI
+1677 KDHILSSQWI
-1687 YPQLALPTYASK
+1687 YSQLALPTYASK
-1699 GYEVWFINSNDS
+1699 GYEVWFINSNDN
-1711 DTIDYEGSVKKTDEE
+1711 DIIDYNENIKNSDEE
-1726 PILDEIGTAS
+1726 PILDEIATAS
-1736 NKLSDVDS
+1736 NMLSEVDS
-1744 QQWDI
+1744 KQWNL
-1749 YNDQKECWFDY
+1749 NDEQKECWFDY

-1775 WLRGFGCWLKEVVKK
+1775 WIRGLGCWFEEVKK
-1790 PAKLSISV
+1790 KPWKLSLTLPHWV
-1798 SASLS
+1798 GSLNAIK
-1803 SFSELWSRINPL
+1803 EAINPFPDIKD
-1815 EEMRNSFDDKNAHL
+1815 SFDDKNAHL

-1883 NFKVK
+1883 DFKVK

-1978 YNLVSLKVVDRY
+1978 YSLAPLNVVDRY

-2020 EVSDFANSTI
+2020 EVSDFENSTI

-2059 FQIIPAKLQVYY
+2059 FQIIPAKLQVHY
-2071 NDKPLSTPLKY
+2071 NDRPLSTPLKY

-2088 LFIWSGANRKL
+2088 LFIWSGAERKL
-2099 NKNRVIGLRLG
+2099 DKNKVITLKLG
-2110 LYWSDNK
+2110 LYWSDNR
-2117 LIELNTQA
+2117 LIELDTQA
-2125 SLNIEKWGFKAYIM
+2125 SLNIEKWGFKAYM
-2139 DEKERLKEVKTIIFE
+2139 LDKKAGLKEVKTIIFE
-2154 KGATNIY
+2154 KGVAKVF

-2205 AVIGEKING
+2205 AVVGEKING

-2222 WNVVTQ
+2222 WNAVTQ
-2228 PTDILLT
+2228 PTNILLT

-2272 VLWSKKT
+2272 VLWSKKA

-2339 VTTQLV
+2339 ITTQLV

-2368 LAISAQ
+2368 LTITAQ
-2374 LHGNNLLLSVWWI
+2374 LHGNNLLLSFWWI

-2398 IKILSNGAKISE
+2398 IKILNNGAKISE
-2410 VINSTKTPS
+2410 VINTAKTPS
-2419 LIVSDIADGYVY
+2419 LIVSDVADGYLY

-2440 KRQLWTL
+2440 KRPLWSL
-2447 NKELSLHFTREK
+2447 NKELSLHLTREK
-2459 EGNYPIWEMVWNGNS
+2459 EANYPVWDMVWNGNS
-2474 VAKVIIPH
+2474 VAKVVIPH
-2482 LDYAKSTALS
+2482 LDYAKSTPLS

-2537 QNSNDFKKYI
+2537 QNSNDFRKYI

-2591 TNIENTDYNWGIEKA
+2591 TNLENTDYNWGIEKT

-2650 FQDMGILMMTT
+2650 FQDMGMLMMTT

-2707 LNTNVKNWEISENPS
+2707 LNTNVKNWEISEHPS

-2749 WDIKVFYGNGGKNNH
+2749 WDIKVFYGNGDKNNH
-2764 SYLSINEYSCDDNWR
+2764 SYLSTNEYSCDDNWR

-2785 VKTIY
+2785 VKTIH

-2805 LVRWWGLKIPSNEEV
+2805 LVRWWGLKIPSNEEL

-2825 EQATQNITDQIP
+2825 EGVTQNITDQIP

-2887 TLNDGLPAKDQAFFS
+2887 ALNDGLSAKDQAFFT

-2907 SKDKIDV
+2907 SKDKVDV

-2950 DKPYLPAKIKYTG
+2950 DKPYLPAKIKYNG
-2963 QDSKNLKPES
+2963 KDFKNLKPES
-2973 LVFEVNRANIHWP
+2973 LVFDVNRANIHWP

-3016 TSPYSL
+3016 ISPYSL

-3034 NTITKS
+3034 NTIKKS
-3040 EPRDGYV
+3040 EPRDGYI
-3047 KDLYPDIVL
+3047 KDQYPDIVL

-3121 NGLSSAVN
+3121 NGLSSALN

-3137 KSNPLQNFIK
+3137 KSNPLLDLIAILKAWEEIQEKAPTVWKKLWDTNETVRQEAFKFI
-3147 AIEIGAGIGQKIA
+3147 
-3160 DIWEAAWKSN
+3160 
-3170 DKIRKEIFKAAFS
+3170 FS
-3183 GDGSWESAGNQLME
+3183 GDGSWQSAGAYFMDALRDW
-3197 AFKEGKFESFW
+3197 KFESFG
-3208 TDNVG
+3208 TDNVW
-3213 WVIDGLVGAAL
+3213 WVIDGLVGAVL
-3224 HTDINKLSDNINKS
+3224 HTDIDKLSKDINKW

-3269 PWNYHV
+3269 PWDYHV

-3299 TLRVPSPWGP
+3299 TLPTPVWN
-3309 IPIMFPW
+3309 IPFPR

-3326 WAWWWAHPS
+3326 RVWWWIYPS

-3344 TTAQLGLAICGGPQK
+3344 TTAQLGLAICGGTQK

-3395 GEKYD
+3395 SEKYD
-3400 SWIWEYGNTPSC
+3400 NWFEDYGNTPSC
-3412 NDWKSWV
+3412 NDWKSWE

-3428 GISKNTEVKLPSSAV
+3428 GISKNTEVKLPSSAA

-3450 SDIESRMA
+3450 SDIEMRMA
-3458 SDFDPSNFGNN
+3458 SDFEPSNFGNN
-3469 SVSVGKNS
+3469 NVSVGKNS
-3477 IGIWFTRVDG
+3477 IGFWFTRVDG
-3487 VKDTKNKILN
+3487 VTDTKNKILN
-3497 PNAKW
+3497 PNVKW

-3536 LSNQISSV
+3536 LSNQISSI
-3544 FSAVSSQSEN
+3544 FSSTESRFPGNNLKQDNKKQDSSDKNLEALPSN
-3554 TKRTD
+3554 IKARLL
-3559 SKALDGVAP
+3559 SK
-3568 SMKKRLS
+3568 
-3575 RLSQQEDVSLNLMGG
+3575 QEDASRNLM
-3590 DNPFE
+3590 DWVNPFE
-3595 KMQELFNSSDL
+3595 KMAQLFNSSDL
-3606 VKISTKQISVKIPWI
+3606 VKISTKNISVKIPWI

-3640 NSILKSWRDKV
+3640 NSILKSWKDKV
-3651 AATILTCPSEIDRLT
+3651 AATILTCPSEIDNLF
-3666 KRTDKDGAELQQ
+3666 KKKGKDDPELKE

-3684 LANGANEKLIR
+3684 LANGANEKLMR

-3733 YTMEISSVITNFFGY
+3733 YTMEISTAITNFFRY
-3748 INHWME
+3748 INYWME
-3754 INATR
+3754 INANR

-3769 ILAVVKTYQVMLDF
+3769 ILAIVKTYQVMLDF
-3783 SANWTAKCWTCTH
+3783 SANWTAKCGTCTH

-3836 LGMEITL
+3836 LGMDITL

-3863 PPSIGL
+3863 PPAVGL

-3874 FELPDIPLLPEPP
+3874 FEVPDIPLLPEPP

-3917 SISKIL
+3917 RISKIL

-3944 ESAVKAKIEQ
+3944 ESSVKAKIEQ

-3996 DGFYSLLKSLT
+3996 DGFYSLLKSIT
-4007 NGINDQTN
+4007 DGINNQTN
-4015 MITSRAN
+4015 MIASYGN
-4022 TQTSQADDYLNEQA
+4022 NQMTQVMDYLDKQA
-4036 NTLDTAANA
+4036 ETADKFVKQ
-4045 WNLNIKADLSPKIW
+4045 WNVNIKANLSPKIW
-4059 FHSEQETPNEYQST
+4059 FHWVQETTDEYQST

-4142 RNNYDTFLS
+4142 RNDYDTFLS

-4158 SQKIYQLTYT
+4158 SQKIYQLTYA

-4195 EAKQVDGYLEALQ
+4195 EAKQVDGYLDALE
-4208 KNSAI
+4208 KNSAS

-4250 TSLIAKDG
+4250 TSLVAKDG

-4331 AWDEHNIYVKYANDA
+4331 AWDEHTIYVKYANDA
-4346 EQKAQSTSSTYYL
+4346 EQKAQNTSSTYYL

-4367 LKKYEKAAGSEF
+4367 SKKYEKAAGSEF

-4443 KGASTTGYKVEID
+4443 KGASATGYKVEID

-4490 VPRNWLYLQVSSLKL
+4490 IPRNWLYLQVSSLKL

-4520 VGGRQVIWDAE
+4520 VAGRQVIWDAE

-4541 SKKSEIAWYGNN
+4541 SKKSEIAWYGNT

-4574 EKLQI
+4574 EKVQI

-4592 TTGDSISLENLFFTG
+4592 TTGGSISLENLFFTG
-4607 LQTKLYTATAVDSQ
+4607 IQTKLYTATAVDSQ

-4631 EIKTPN
+4631 EIKTPS

-4715 LIGLYATK
+4715 LIGLYGTK

-4758 TIKVKENGIS
+4758 SIKVKENGIS

-4825 TELHWNYSFD
+4825 TELYWNYSFD

-4848 RFGSEIAKIEIK
+4848 RFGSEIAKVEIK

>member
-22 SYLGYIQRGSIYASG
+22 SYLGYIQRGSVYASG

-74 YDQSKALVLKINTQE
+74 YDQSKALVLKINPQE

-132 YVFPSIYPYVDFLDQ
+132 YIFPSIYPYVDFLDQ

-177 SDADTYKRFFQ
+177 SDADAYKRFFQ

-194 ADPTKFADKKVRY
+194 ADPSKFADKKVRY

-233 DLMYNRYTNLLFG
+233 DLMYNRYTNLLFD

-256 KEMVNDLGNALK
+256 KEMVNDLGSALK
-268 DLGDSGT
+268 DLGDSST
-275 ISGSFSNGSE
+275 ISGSFSNSSE

-376 KSVIPFFYQREK
+376 KSVIPTLYKREQYEK
-388 DHRKIVKFWGS
+388 KYIWPRLFRIGY
-399 RSPIRIPYWVPE
+399 RIPKFI
-411 YNDIFRFYYFWHD
+411 DTFRFYYFGQD
-424 AELLSSAQQ
+424 ASSLISSEQ
-433 SSIYRGTFRNLE
+433 SSIYRGTFRNLK

-450 SDIINNSDNPAK
+450 SEVINNSDNPAK
-462 STLDQTNLGSKSFG
+462 SNLDQTNLQSKSFW
-476 ASYDIFSS
+476 ASYDIFST
-484 QVEANRGYNMMN
+484 QTEANRGFNMMN
-496 TKAEYDLYSRE
+496 TKAEYELYSKE
-507 KTYANFSE
+507 KTYAS
-515 SCTRMYFGL
+515 
-524 PKWTRKFWV
+524 FWEKCV
-533 PCQRYEWV
+533 KRWFWLRRTFIPCQRIGWE
-541 GEWTC
+541 GIGTC
-546 NPGSSNSRDWADC
+546 DPWSNNPRDRAGC
-559 ENFQQFWKRLW
+559 ESFQQFWKRVRW
-570 WGATPLNVD
+570 WATPLNVD
-579 AEKMSQW
+579 SEKITQW
-586 LYSFAHGYDYRSAWQ
+586 IYRFANGFDYKSAWQ
-601 SIFDIVWS
+601 PIFDIAGSAELTQKQTPAYTYEW
-609 VNLKNK
+609 LK
-615 ETSGY
+615 E
-620 SFEGFK
+620 
-626 QYSSPTQISY
+626 YSSPTQISY
-636 RSWVYKEPTRH
+636 REWNYREPTRH
-647 GIHYNDADYFNQGLN
+647 GISYDQVDYFNQELS
-662 DKQFKKEGSD
+662 DKHFNKIWSN
-672 SFSLVKQKRSRSDE
+672 SFSLLKAKRSRDDE
-686 KRTYKYRILSSEV
+686 ERFYQYKTVSSEI
-699 KHKATSADQIENIE
+699 KHKATTSDQIETI
-713 KLKYDDESREKF
+713 KKPKYNDNSREKF
-725 YHDQIIEAL
+725 YQEQILQAL
-734 NLNDFTA
+734 DMKVFDT
-741 PSEVNL
+741 PSQVSNVMGL
-747 AMDKKIDEFSSSLTQ
+747 RIDEVSSRLTT
-762 LFSWIQIIQSLETE
+762 LFSGLQSIHNQEQSKQNIVTE
-776 KKQLILERTQK
+776 REQK
-787 LQERENLLNQ
+787 LQERINLLDQ
-797 ARTQLWSA
+797 ARNHLKDRWSNVA
-805 SNTLSV
+805 
-811 SVNLLQER
+811 VNVELLQNR
-819 LNALKNINDHIKNQ
+819 LNALKAVSDKIWELRG
-833 YQLVY
+833 LVY
-838 KTPLDNFSLAG
+838 KAPLDNSSLAG
-849 ILYLGKNTLDWLWR
+849 VVALGKKTLDIMRTQNLGVNNSYE
-863 QDSGVSISYD
+863 DSGVKTGFNMI
-873 QSDIKNKYDA
+873 
-883 ALSQFSSKENQINL
+883 LSQFLTGEMDLETQGQRFTATGYPISRALTAAANSAGPIWAILNRIIDVNNSLSGLETRIINSEKNIEIEKNRIWNQLFSTSILNNNATGSLAYFFSGENQISIL
-897 EKSKFEQVWNQISWS
+897 EAIRGQKN
-912 LASAR
+912 
-917 NSGWPLNNILSKIVN
+917 
-932 LNFNLSWLE
+932 
-941 NKIIEREVKILSAK
+941 
-955 DNLWNKL
+955 
-962 FRTELLKSWSQNSLE
+962 
-977 NLLSGTSATELIG
+977 NLLSGFNFLVTERDNWLNTWG
-990 SVLEEKGKLLSGFD
+990 SVWNEVIILNQKYNDKNLKIEERVSLA
-1004 FLLNEK
+1004 K
-1010 TLALSSWWRIEL
+1010 TLQDQIAQNTNWTTQNNAQIQQKNAEL
-1022 AKSAFLS
+1022 EYLY
-1029 HFSDRNQALFNR
+1029 
-1041 IQLANTLQEQI
+1041 ANTLLLQNKNYIDEWKAITIRGNNTLKDLRGEVFSTGGTWYSFWWILQD
-1052 RNRTT
+1052 RNR
-1057 PAAQKNALIEQY
+1057 KN
-1069 NLEMGRIYWDLVL
+1069 N
-1082 WNNKHYVDEGK
+1082 
-1093 DITDTAHNKLK
+1093 
-1104 QLWNQVWSGESY
+1104 
-1116 SGSIQNL
+1116 
-1123 DKKNIYFLTSKELK
+1123 YFLTSKKIK
-1137 CLENPFWWVSSYFL
+1137 CLENPFSWSFIL
-1151 PIRQNGAWTGNQR
+1151 PVRLTWYWYWKIWTGNDTTR
-1164 LWIPNSA
+1164 LPTSDRWNPA
-1171 DPSRPL
+1171 PSRS
-1177 PYRIEDWLAKC
+1177 EDWNAEC
-1188 YPKQYATFSNMDSQL
+1188 FWKQFLTFRNLDNDFSNIQQNINLIRSGQRTLLNSWVYSQ
-1203 THMQWV
+1203 
-1209 INSINAGQNPHQ
+1209 
-1221 ITGPYASNSIT
+1221 NSIT
-1232 GNIQTLATMSP
+1232 GNIKILKEMTDP
-1243 LISQKDIAFNQKKE
+1243 IRQKENTYNLGKE
-1257 QLEWEKISLLNTLRR
+1257 EVERKRVNLFNTLRR
-1272 DSQHSS
+1272 NSQNPTQTSI
-1278 NTWALY
+1278 LY
-1284 QKTDYFVLV
+1284 EKTDYFVLL
-1293 SELSFLS
+1293 SELDLLS
-1300 EELEQLLSKNYL
+1300 EEIEISLERQYLSPLKE
-1312 AWVQSAL
+1312 AL
-1319 QIVRISELKKD
+1319 QLVRLSELNTD
-1330 IPLGMYKPWY
+1330 IPLGMYKLRY
-1340 ENIITQISKY
+1340 NEVINKFATYKDRLTNRINLSK
-1350 EEKLHERIR
+1350 ETLIKLI
-1359 YSKVILVKLKRL
+1359 RL
-1371 ENQIQSYKTTLKNWK
+1371 EAQLQWYKTLLETWKNSNNFSGNLWASLGNEMLTK
-1386 DTDNFASSLWEKLWN
+1386 VNLMIEKIHRVTIDNEWNRIEGFRGLQCVGGVTGLANCGESDYRIDNLLWE
-1401 ELLSKIWIMLD
+1401 LD
-1412 KIHTGSPDEEWH
+1412 NH
-1424 TTDVYNILQ
+1424 
-1433 CLGGIET
+1433 
-1440 QEICKQKYNTGAGS
+1440 
-1454 TEDLIDRVPRVDD
+1454 
-1467 LLEDIRKQKSEFEA
+1467 KSEFQKIFKSDSE
-1481 LFRSQTDN
+1481 N
-1489 PKIITKGMSD
+1489 PKITIKWMSD

-1512 TFQGIWWNR
+1512 TFQWIWWSK
-1521 INLIYPNI
+1521 IKLIYPNI
-1529 FKSEAYNHSGS
+1529 FKSEAYNQSWIF
-1540 VLQLKSPAEFKA
+1540 LQLKSPAEFKA

-1562 NEYNTILTEEKNK
+1562 NEYNTILTQEKNK

-1627 TLAELLYYQNVAIK
+1627 TLAELLYYQNIAIK
-1641 SRAISDDITKDIS
+1641 SRAISDDITKDIN

-1665 VGYVVDNYLSQH
+1665 VEYVVDNYLSQH
-1677 KDQILSSQWI
+1677 KDHILSSQWI
-1687 YPQLALPTYASK
+1687 YSQLALPTYASK
-1699 GYEVWFINSNDS
+1699 GYEVWFINSNDN
-1711 DTIDYEGSVKKTDEE
+1711 DIIDYNENIKNSDEE
-1726 PILDEIGTAS
+1726 PILDEIATAS
-1736 NKLSDVDS
+1736 NMLSEVDS
-1744 QQWDI
+1744 KQWNL
-1749 YNDQKECWFDY
+1749 NDEQKECWFDY

-1775 WLRGFGCWLKEVVKK
+1775 WIRGLGCWFEEVKK
-1790 PAKLSISV
+1790 KPWKLSLTLPHWV
-1798 SASLS
+1798 GSLNAIK
-1803 SFSELWSRINPL
+1803 EAINPFPDIKD
-1815 EEMRNSFDDKNAHL
+1815 SFDDKNAHL

-1883 NFKVK
+1883 DFKVK

-1978 YNLVSLKVVDRY
+1978 YSLAPLNVVDRY

-2020 EVSDFANSTI
+2020 EVSDFENSTI

-2059 FQIIPAKLQVYY
+2059 FQIIPAKLQVHY
-2071 NDKPLSTPLKY
+2071 NDRPLSTPLKY

-2088 LFIWSGANRKL
+2088 LFIWSGAERKL
-2099 NKNRVIGLRLG
+2099 DKNKVITLKLG
-2110 LYWSDNK
+2110 LYWSDNR
-2117 LIELNTQA
+2117 LIELDTQA
-2125 SLNIEKWGFKAYIM
+2125 SLNIEKWGFKAYM
-2139 DEKERLKEVKTIIFE
+2139 LDKKAGLKEVKTIIFE
-2154 KGATNIY
+2154 KGVAKVF

-2205 AVIGEKING
+2205 AVVGEKING

-2222 WNVVTQ
+2222 WNAVTQ
-2228 PTDILLT
+2228 PTNILLT

-2272 VLWSKKT
+2272 VLWSKKA

-2374 LHGNNLLLSVWWI
+2374 LHGNNLLLLVWWI

-2398 IKILSNGAKISE
+2398 IKILNNGAKISE
-2410 VINSTKTPS
+2410 VINTAKTPS
-2419 LIVSDIADGYVY
+2419 LIVSDVADGYLY

-2440 KRQLWTL
+2440 KRPLWSL
-2447 NKELSLHFTREK
+2447 NKELSLHLTREK
-2459 EGNYPIWEMVWNGNS
+2459 EANYPVWDMVWNGNS
-2474 VAKVIIPH
+2474 VAKVVIPH
-2482 LDYAKSTALS
+2482 LDYAKSTPLS

-2537 QNSNDFKKYI
+2537 QNSNDFRKYI

-2585 KRIQKN
+2585 KRIQNN
-2591 TNIENTDYNWGIEKA
+2591 TNLENTDYNWGIEKT

-2650 FQDMGILMMTT
+2650 FQDMGMLMMTT

-2707 LNTNVKNWEISENPS
+2707 LNTNVKNWEISEHPS

-2749 WDIKVFYGNGGKNNH
+2749 WDIKVFYGNGDKNNH
-2764 SYLSINEYSCDDNWR
+2764 SYLSTNEYSCDDNWR

-2785 VKTIY
+2785 VKTIH

-2805 LVRWWGLKIPSNEEV
+2805 LVRWWGLKIPSNEEL

-2825 EQATQNITDQIP
+2825 EGVTQNITDQIP

-2887 TLNDGLPAKDQAFFS
+2887 ALNDGLSAKDQAFFT

-2907 SKDKIDV
+2907 SKDKVDV

-2950 DKPYLPAKIKYTG
+2950 DKPYLPAKIKYNG
-2963 QDSKNLKPES
+2963 KDSKNLKPES
-2973 LVFEVNRANIHWP
+2973 LVFDVNRANIHWP

-3016 TSPYSL
+3016 ISPYSL

-3040 EPRDGYV
+3040 EPRDGYL
-3047 KDLYPDIVL
+3047 KDQYPDIVL

-3094 EKDIRAK
+3094 EKDVRAK

-3121 NGLSSAVN
+3121 NGLSSALN

-3137 KSNPLQNFIK
+3137 KSNPLLDLIAILKAWEEIQEKAPTVWKKLWDTNETVRQEAFKFI
-3147 AIEIGAGIGQKIA
+3147 
-3160 DIWEAAWKSN
+3160 
-3170 DKIRKEIFKAAFS
+3170 FS
-3183 GDGSWESAGNQLME
+3183 GDGSWQSAGAYFMDALRDW
-3197 AFKEGKFESFW
+3197 KFESFG
-3208 TDNVG
+3208 TDNVW
-3213 WVIDGLVGAAL
+3213 WVIDGLVGAVL
-3224 HTDINKLSDNINKS
+3224 HTDIDKLSKDINKW

-3269 PWNYHV
+3269 PWDYHV

-3299 TLRVPSPWGP
+3299 TLPTPVWN
-3309 IPIMFPW
+3309 IPFPR

-3326 WAWWWAHPS
+3326 RVWWWIYPS

-3344 TTAQLGLAICGGPQK
+3344 TTAQLGLAICGGTQK

-3395 GEKYD
+3395 SEKYD
-3400 SWIWEYGNTPSC
+3400 NWFEDYGNTPSC
-3412 NDWKSWV
+3412 NDWKSWE

-3428 GISKNTEVKLPSSAV
+3428 GISKNTEVKLPSSAA

-3450 SDIESRMA
+3450 SDIEMRMA
-3458 SDFDPSNFGNN
+3458 SDFEPSNFGNN
-3469 SVSVGKNS
+3469 NVSVGKNS
-3477 IGIWFTRVDG
+3477 IGFWFTRVDG
-3487 VKDTKNKILN
+3487 VTDTKNKILN
-3497 PNAKW
+3497 PNVKW

-3536 LSNQISSV
+3536 LSNQISSI
-3544 FSAVSSQSEN
+3544 FSSTESRFPGNNLKQDNKKQDSSDKNLEALPSN
-3554 TKRTD
+3554 IKARLL
-3559 SKALDGVAP
+3559 SK
-3568 SMKKRLS
+3568 
-3575 RLSQQEDVSLNLMGG
+3575 QEDASRNLM
-3590 DNPFE
+3590 DWVNPFE
-3595 KMQELFNSSDL
+3595 KMAQLFNSSDL
-3606 VKISTKQISVKIPWI
+3606 VKISTKNISVKIPWI

-3640 NSILKSWRDKV
+3640 NSILKSWKDKV
-3651 AATILTCPSEIDRLT
+3651 AATILTCPSEIDNLF
-3666 KRTDKDGAELQQ
+3666 KKKGKDDPELKE

-3684 LANGANEKLIR
+3684 LANGANEKLMR

-3769 ILAVVKTYQVMLDF
+3769 ILAIVKTYQVMLDF
-3783 SANWTAKCWTCTH
+3783 SANWTAKCGTCTH

-3836 LGMEITL
+3836 LGMDITL

-3863 PPSIGL
+3863 PPAVGL

-3874 FELPDIPLLPEPP
+3874 FEVPDIPLLPEPP

-3917 SISKIL
+3917 RISKIL

-3944 ESAVKAKIEQ
+3944 ESSVKAKIEQ

-3996 DGFYSLLKSLT
+3996 DGFYSLLKSIT
-4007 NGINDQTN
+4007 DGINNQTN
-4015 MITSRAN
+4015 MIASYGN
-4022 TQTSQADDYLNEQA
+4022 NQMTQVMDYLDKQA
-4036 NTLDTAANA
+4036 ETADKFVKQ
-4045 WNLNIKADLSPKIW
+4045 WNVNIKANLSPKIW
-4059 FHSEQETPNEYQST
+4059 FHWVQETTDEYQST

-4142 RNNYDTFLS
+4142 RNDYDTFLS

-4158 SQKIYQLTYT
+4158 SQKIYQLTYA

-4195 EAKQVDGYLEALQ
+4195 EAKQVDGYLDALE
-4208 KNSAI
+4208 KNSAS

-4250 TSLIAKDG
+4250 TSLVAKDG

-4346 EQKAQSTSSTYYL
+4346 EQKAQNTSSTYYL

-4367 LKKYEKAAGSEF
+4367 SKKYEKAAGSEF

-4443 KGASTTGYKVEID
+4443 KGASATGYKVEID

-4490 VPRNWLYLQVSSLKL
+4490 IPRNWLYLQVSSLKL

-4520 VGGRQVIWDAE
+4520 VAGRQVIWDAE

-4541 SKKSEIAWYGNN
+4541 SKKSEIAWYGNT

-4574 EKLQI
+4574 EKVQI

-4592 TTGDSISLENLFFTG
+4592 TTGGSISLENLFFTG
-4607 LQTKLYTATAVDSQ
+4607 IQTKLYTATAVDSQ

-4631 EIKTPN
+4631 EIKTPS

-4715 LIGLYATK
+4715 LIGLYGTK

-4758 TIKVKENGIS
+4758 SIKVKENGIS

-4825 TELHWNYSFD
+4825 TELYWNYSFD

-4848 RFGSEIAKIEIK
+4848 RFGSEIAKVEIK

>member
-22 SYLGYIQRGSIYASG
+22 SYLGYIQRGSVYASG

-51 DERVY
+51 DELVY

-101 LYFEWEKEKSS
+101 LYFEWEKDKSS

-177 SDADTYKRFFQ
+177 SDADAYKRFFQ
-188 KLKNYD
+188 KLKNYN
-194 ADPTKFADKKVRY
+194 ADPSKFADKKVRY

-233 DLMYNRYTNLLFG
+233 DLMYNRYTNLLFDL
-246 FFQKNDSQKV
+246 FQKNDSQKV

-268 DLGDSGT
+268 DLGDSSA
-275 ISGSFSNGSE
+275 ISGSFSNTSE

-376 KSVIPFFYQREK
+376 KSVIPTLYKREQYEK
-388 DHRKIVKFWGS
+388 KYIWPRLFRIGY
-399 RSPIRIPYWVPE
+399 RIPKFI
-411 YNDIFRFYYFWHD
+411 DTFIFYYFGQD
-424 AELLSSAQQ
+424 ASSLISSEQ
-433 SSIYRGTFRNLE
+433 SSIYRGTFRNLK

-450 SDIINNSDNPAK
+450 SELVNDSDNPVK
-462 STLDQTNLGSKSFG
+462 SNLDQTNLQSKSFW
-476 ASYDIFSS
+476 ASYDIFST
-484 QVEANRGYNMMN
+484 QTEANRGFNMMN
-496 TKAEYDLYSRE
+496 TKAEYDLYSKE
-507 KTYANFSE
+507 KTHAS
-515 SCTRMYFGL
+515 
-524 PKWTRKFWV
+524 FWEECV
-533 PCQRYEWV
+533 RRWFWLRRRFIPCQRIAWR
-541 GEWTC
+541 GHGTC
-546 NPGSSNSRDWADC
+546 NPWSNNPRDRADC
-559 ENFQQFWKRLW
+559 ESFQQFWGRVRW
-570 WGATPLNVD
+570 WATPLNVD
-579 AEKMSQW
+579 SEKMTQW
-586 LYSFAHGYDYRSAWQ
+586 IYRFADGFDYRSAWQ
-601 SIFDIVWS
+601 PIFDIAGSAELTQKQTPAYTYEW
-609 VNLKNK
+609 LK
-615 ETSGY
+615 E
-620 SFEGFK
+620 
-626 QYSSPTQISY
+626 YSSPTQISY
-636 RSWVYKEPTRH
+636 REWNYREPTRH
-647 GIHYNDADYFNQGLN
+647 GISYDQVDYFNQELS
-662 DKQFKKEGSD
+662 DKHFNKIWSN
-672 SFSLVKQKRSRSDE
+672 SFSLLKAKRSRDDE
-686 KRTYKYRILSSEV
+686 ERFYQYKTVSSEI
-699 KHKATSADQIENIE
+699 KHKATTSEQIETI
-713 KLKYDDESREKF
+713 KKPKYNDNSREKF
-725 YHDQIIEAL
+725 YQEQILQAL
-734 NLNDFTA
+734 NTKDFET
-741 PSEVNL
+741 PSQVSRV
-747 AMDKKIDEFSSSLTQ
+747 MWGRIDNISSHLTT
-762 LFSWIQIIQSLETE
+762 LFSDLQSIYTQENERKNVITE
-776 KKQLILERTQK
+776 REQK
-787 LQERENLLNQ
+787 LQERINLLEQ
-797 ARTQLWSA
+797 AKNHLRDRWS
-805 SNTLSV
+805 SV
-811 SVNLLQER
+811 TVNVELLQNR
-819 LNALKNINDHIKNQ
+819 FNALKAVSDKIWEL
-833 YQLVY
+833 YTLVY
-838 KTPLDNFSLAG
+838 KAPLDNSSLAG
-849 ILYLGKNTLDWLWR
+849 IVASGKRMLDWMRNQSLGVNISY
-863 QDSGVSISYD
+863 QDSG
-873 QSDIKNKYDA
+873 IKTGFNNM
-883 ALSQFSSKENQINL
+883 LSQYLTGEIDLRAQEQSFIASGNPISRALTTAANSAGPIWAILNRIIDINNSLSGLENRIINTEKNIETERNRVWNQLFSTSILDNNATGSLADFFTSENQISIL
-897 EKSKFEQVWNQISWS
+897 EAIREQKN
-912 LASAR
+912 
-917 NSGWPLNNILSKIVN
+917 
-932 LNFNLSWLE
+932 
-941 NKIIEREVKILSAK
+941 
-955 DNLWNKL
+955 
-962 FRTELLKSWSQNSLE
+962 
-977 NLLSGTSATELIG
+977 NLLSGFNFLVRERDNWLNTWG
-990 SVLEEKGKLLSGFD
+990 SVWDEAII
-1004 FLLNEK
+1004 LNQKYNTKNLNITERI
-1010 TLALSSWWRIEL
+1010 TLA
-1022 AKSAFLS
+1022 KT
-1029 HFSDRNQALFNR
+1029 
-1041 IQLANTLQEQI
+1041 IQDQITENTDWTTQNNAQI
-1052 RNRTT
+1052 Q
-1057 PAAQKNALIEQY
+1057 QKNAEIENLYTNTLISQNKNHVNEWKTIATKG
-1069 NLEMGRIYWDLVL
+1069 NTTLKDLRGDVFSIG
-1082 WNNKHYVDEGK
+1082 W
-1093 DITDTAHNKLK
+1093 T
-1104 QLWNQVWSGESY
+1104 WY
-1116 SGSIQNL
+1116 SFWWTLQDSN
-1123 DKKNIYFLTSKELK
+1123 KKNNYFLTSKKIK
-1137 CLENPFWWVSSYFL
+1137 CLENPFSGSFTL
-1151 PIRQNGAWTGNQR
+1151 PIRLTWHWHWKIWTGNDITR
-1164 LWIPNSA
+1164 LPTSDRQNPAPNRS
-1171 DPSRPL
+1171 
-1177 PYRIEDWLAKC
+1177 EDWNAEC
-1188 YPKQYATFSNMDSQL
+1188 FWKQYPSFQSLDNEFSNIQQ
-1203 THMQWV
+1203 T
-1209 INSINAGQNPHQ
+1209 INSIRDRQRVLLSSWAYSQ
-1221 ITGPYASNSIT
+1221 NSIT
-1232 GNIQTLATMSP
+1232 GNIKILREMTSP
-1243 LISQKDIAFNQKKE
+1243 ITQKENDYNLEKE
-1257 QLEWEKISLLNTLRR
+1257 SLERKRVNLFNTLRR
-1272 DSQHSS
+1272 NPQNLSQTS
-1278 NTWALY
+1278 TLY
-1284 QKTDYFVLV
+1284 QKTDHFVLL
-1293 SELSFLS
+1293 SELDLLS
-1300 EELEQLLSKNYL
+1300 EEIEVFLGRQYLSPLKE
-1312 AWVQSAL
+1312 AL
-1319 QIVRISELKKD
+1319 QLVRISELNKD
-1330 IPLGMYKPWY
+1330 IPLGMYKPRY
-1340 ENIITQISKY
+1340 NEVMNKFASYKDRLTNRINLSK
-1350 EEKLHERIR
+1350 ETLIKLI
-1359 YSKVILVKLKRL
+1359 RL
-1371 ENQIQSYKTTLKNWK
+1371 EAQLQWYKTLLETWKNSNNFSGNLWASLGNEMLTK
-1386 DTDNFASSLWEKLWN
+1386 VNLMLEKIHRVTIDNEWNRIEGFRGLQCVGGVTGLANCGESDYRIDNLLWE
-1401 ELLSKIWIMLD
+1401 LD
-1412 KIHTGSPDEEWH
+1412 NH
-1424 TTDVYNILQ
+1424 
-1433 CLGGIET
+1433 
-1440 QEICKQKYNTGAGS
+1440 
-1454 TEDLIDRVPRVDD
+1454 
-1467 LLEDIRKQKSEFEA
+1467 KSEFQNIFKSDSE
-1481 LFRSQTDN
+1481 N
-1489 PKIITKGMSD
+1489 PEITIKWMSD

-1512 TFQGIWWNR
+1512 TFQWIWWTK
-1521 INLIYPNI
+1521 IKLIYPNI
-1529 FKSEAYNHSGS
+1529 FKSEAYNQSWTF
-1540 VLQLKSPAEFKA
+1540 LQLKSPAEFKT

-1562 NEYNTILTEEKNK
+1562 NEYNTILTQEKNK

-1593 DFLATPLLDNN
+1593 DFLATPLLDIN

-1654 FSDLSFDINNK
+1654 FSDSSFDINNK
-1665 VGYVVDNYLSQH
+1665 VEYIVDNYLSQH
-1677 KDQILSSQWI
+1677 NDQILSSQWI

-1711 DTIDYEGSVKKTDEE
+1711 DTIDYEGSVKNSDEE

-1775 WLRGFGCWLKEVVKK
+1775 WLRGFGCWLKEVIKK

-1798 SASLS
+1798 SASLN

-1864 DGWEERLIIQAR
+1864 DGWEERLIIQTR

-1883 NFKVK
+1883 NFEVR
-1888 FLTVGENCLKIENQ
+1888 FLTVGENCLKVENQ
-1902 ESCKA
+1902 ESCTKA
-1907 PVEKEFK
+1907 VKKSFK
-1914 ASSSGYNVAI
+1914 ASSSWYNVVI

-1945 KEQCWHKTLTFSA
+1945 KEQCWYKTLTFSA

-1978 YNLVSLKVVDRY
+1978 YTLVPLNVVDRY

-2059 FQIIPAKLQVYY
+2059 FQIIPAKLQVHY
-2071 NDKPLSTPLKY
+2071 NDRSLSTPLKY

-2099 NKNRVIGLRLG
+2099 NKNRVIGLKLG

-2125 SLNIEKWGFKAYIM
+2125 SLNIEKWGFKTYIM

-2154 KGATNIY
+2154 KGETNIY

-2205 AVIGEKING
+2205 AVVGEKING

-2222 WNVVTQ
+2222 WNAVTQ
-2228 PTDILLT
+2228 PTDVLLT

-2258 TFKENETSTLLQAR
+2258 TFKDNETSTLLQAR
-2272 VLWSKKT
+2272 VLWSKKV

-2345 DLKKVKKASVLLK
+2345 DLKKLKKASVLFK

-2368 LAISAQ
+2368 LTISAQ
-2374 LHGNNLLLSVWWI
+2374 LDGNNLLLSVWWI

-2410 VINSTKTPS
+2410 VINTAKTPS

-2431 TQGILYDSE
+2431 TQGLLYNSE
-2440 KRQLWTL
+2440 KRQLWSL
-2447 NKELSLHFTREK
+2447 NKELSLHLTREK
-2459 EGNYPIWEMVWNGNS
+2459 EGNYPVWEMVWNGNS

-2482 LDYAKSTALS
+2482 LDYAKSTPLS

-2537 QNSNDFKKYI
+2537 QNSNDFRKYI

-2591 TNIENTDYNWGIEKA
+2591 TNLENTDYNWGIEKT

-2650 FQDMGILMMTT
+2650 FQDMGMLMMTT

-2707 LNTNVKNWEISENPS
+2707 LNTNVKNWEISQNPS

-2749 WDIKVFYGNGGKNNH
+2749 WDIKVFYGNGDKNNH
-2764 SYLSINEYSCDDNWR
+2764 SYLSTNEYSCDDNWR

-2785 VKTIY
+2785 VKTIH
-2790 NLWIEIAT
+2790 NLWIEIAN

-2805 LVRWWGLKIPSNEEV
+2805 LIRWWGLKIPSNEEL

-2887 TLNDGLPAKDQAFFS
+2887 TLNDGLPAKDQAFFT
-2902 INTLD
+2902 IDTLD
-2907 SKDKIDV
+2907 SKDKVDV

-2950 DKPYLPAKIKYTG
+2950 DKPYLPAKIKYNG
-2963 QDSKNLKPES
+2963 KDSKNLKPES
-2973 LVFEVNRANIHWP
+2973 LAFEVNRANVHWP

-2991 YAISDIHL
+2991 YAIADIHL

-3016 TSPYSL
+3016 ISPYSL

-3047 KDLYPDIVL
+3047 KDQYPDIVL

-3074 WNTRSYVQKSIN
+3074 WNTRSYIQKSIN

-3094 EKDIRAK
+3094 EKDVRAK
-3101 QKQAIDEQMKKLQ
+3101 QKQAIDEQMRKLQ

-3137 KSNPLQNFIK
+3137 KSNPLQDFIK

-3160 DIWEAAWKSN
+3160 DVWEAAWKSN
-3170 DKIRKEIFKAAFS
+3170 EKIRKEIFKAAFS

-3197 AFKEGKFESFW
+3197 AFKEGKFEAFW
-3208 TDNVG
+3208 TDNIG

-3224 HTDINKLSDNINKS
+3224 HTDINKLSNNINKS

-3248 GAKGKKAC
+3248 GAKGGRAC

-3283 LTRTLWRGLP
+3283 LTRTLWKGLP

-3299 TLRVPSPWGP
+3299 TLPTPVWS
-3309 IPIMFPW
+3309 IPFPW
-3316 GQKGPWDEFL
+3316 GQKWPWDGFL
-3326 WAWWWAHPS
+3326 WVWWWIYPS
-3335 LIRIYAAPT
+3335 MIRIYAAPT
-3344 TTAQLGLAICGGPQK
+3344 LTAQMGLAICGGPYSVGS
-3359 AALAMESPYADLGGN
+3359 AVPSPYADLGGN

-3395 GEKYD
+3395 GENYD
-3400 SWIWEYGNTPSC
+3400 SWIGEYGNTPSC

-3450 SDIESRMA
+3450 SDIESRMT
-3458 SDFDPSNFGNN
+3458 SDFEPSNFGNN

-3544 FSAVSSQSEN
+3544 FSAVASQSEN
-3554 TKRTD
+3554 TKKTD

-3575 RLSQQEDVSLNLMGG
+3575 RLSHQENVILNLMGG

-3640 NSILKSWRDKV
+3640 NSILKSWKDKV
-3651 AATILTCPSEIDRLT
+3651 AATILTCPSEIDKLT
-3666 KRTDKDGAELQQ
+3666 KRVDQDSIELQQ

-3783 SANWTAKCWTCTH
+3783 SANWTAKCGTCTH

-4022 TQTSQADDYLNEQA
+4022 TQTSQADDYSNEQA
-4036 NTLDTAANA
+4036 NTLDTAANE
-4045 WNLNIKADLSPKIW
+4045 WNVNIKADLSPKIW
-4059 FHSEQETPNEYQST
+4059 FHWVQETPNEYQST

-4115 NFKNIENQVSSV
+4115 NFKNIENQVSFV
-4127 IKEHHTTTNQLANLV
+4127 IKEHHNTTNQLANLV
-4142 RNNYDTFLS
+4142 RNDYDTFLS

-4158 SQKIYQLTYT
+4158 SQKIYQLTYA

-4195 EAKQVDGYLEALQ
+4195 EAKQVDGYLEALE
-4208 KNSAI
+4208 KNSAS

-4250 TSLIAKDG
+4250 TSLVAKDG

-4321 LNNDKVEDLI
+4321 LNNDKAEDLI

-4690 GNQVKSFPVKT
+4690 GNQVKNFPVKT

-4825 TELHWNYSFD
+4825 TELYWNYSFD
-4835 KAKETVIYTIKEN
+4835 KAKETVLYTIKEN